1 MLLYQALLLLGW
13 LGITAGGGAALHA
26 QQKVVYDQYFYF
38 NSFETDADLEGWTGQ
53 HNGSFPTDGFWG
65 ISSVEG
71 SLLSPK
77 FDLRGMKQ
85 PVISVDIQRSMPYH
99 FWKIL
104 ISEDG
109 RHFREISYEKK
120 EKVGRDAYRYLIPN
134 PDTVFQIKFLAEERH
149 HMISLDAFCIY
160 DRADDIPL
168 SEKAFFCDFDRES
181 DMQGWQHDGERR
193 EYKSGS
199 GDFQIENFSYLITP
213 ELDLS
218 VMHDPVLDLS
228 VAVNYKDTLGI
239 FVSPDGIKYDTLILQ
254 GGNSRYTL
262 SYYRLPRN
270 TKRVKFVT
278 ISGNKIGSASYIC
291 IREADFIPYL
301 DEPQPVSL
309 SWLIPEDNGGLKWE
323 KKDNSFVLKGTAQA
337 GTMARLILPVAN
349 MDQPSFGLSPNYIF
363 SLENVDPAK
372 VKVEFNNTDISD
384 LTGEIIQKAST
395 SKISYLKVTSIDG
408 SPIDIVVSDLR
419 LLYDGERDFIYPFQ
433 PQYWYDDLLDNEMM
447 EFENG
452 YIDVYNRVKNGG
464 NLYEI
469 KGNESYAYK
478 KVENFMSFQNLSNDS
493 LIDFHKGTHGLN
505 NSILVRRA
513 DGTVY
518 EKNALGWDVLVA
530 DINSD
535 GRPDLV
541 PNDEHG
547 RTFIQLPD
555 GTFKEHLMKIQSYEA
570 YKNGGRNEEWNS
582 GTGGFIVSDG
592 IPGIRDDMFVRDGG
606 GAPAFGKLGTML
618 TDIDFNHDGRVDLLN
633 ENTGQLLI
641 NLGDDNYVAMQLNGR
656 IFFRDLNGDGKL
668 DYVMY
673 NETTK
678 TVVAVVDDNGT
689 IREQTLMSNLS
700 MDTKIWCYDF
710 DKDGDVDIL
719 LPFSYEKSIA
729 ASYLVMMENDGK
741 GHFTQHESYLE
752 EQLLFVDCADIDHDG
767 YMDVV
772 AQSGC
777 RIYYSYDKSWSIEY
791 TNPTNV
797 YLMKNNGDL
806 TFTKQNDVL
815 TTFPVATPIMVADVN
830 FDGVYEIVS
839 QSEGIN
845 YLSDISANQPPVRPA
860 APAFVYEAA
869 TDYLKV
875 SWSLGEDAESSPVDL
890 TYALRIGTAPGCGD
904 MLYAHAYAD
913 GRRRNLLDGNMG
925 YNLDKVLDVSSW
937 PEGKYYIAVQAI
949 DPMHSGSAW
958 SEEAV
963 FEKAGLSAKFLIST
977 PKSTVD
983 TMTVAYGGTINK
995 AYTYRWDFDG
1005 AEVCRVSADSSMYTL
1020 RWAVPG
1026 EKTVSLQV
1034 SDGKGN
1040 SSPLESKTFDIF
1052 ANQFVNE
1059 GITFDP
1065 SDPTIYTWIDLNG
1078 NGALDALTDNGVYE
1092 NDGEAW
1098 FTKVKKIYNTNLKFD
1113 YNVRLID
1120 MTCDGMAEV
1129 VSFTQNKTADIYK
1142 NTGSMNLNKTASEAE
1157 INIPEY
1163 PYDNYYPGGR
1173 QLIDIDNDGKTDF
1186 FTTGGN
1192 YSSGYYVY
1200 KNTGFLSWE
1209 RVNSP
1214 YSTPWFPLT
1223 VKPFFVDLNND
1234 GLIDVMGNDRIDV
1247 STPGTTAYDYFF
1259 VQYINQGNF
1268 NFKRVEIPIPF
1279 GKDYIEISAI
1289 TDINSDGFPDLVVVK
1304 NGSTIVVCLNNRNQ
1318 DFNQTIEINLP
1329 IEGLGQLGAVKDYD
1343 NNGYPDLMI
1352 TTCGIVYFYPDGQW
1366 KYWYYGLYSSGFAS
1380 SFDDELVSD
1389 LNGDGAPD
1397 FFRDS
1402 YKDISF
1408 RGFLNQTQVTNTPP
1422 EAPANI
1428 RATQTDTTV
1437 LIEWEAAQDKESLPA
1452 QMRYN
1457 VSVKKKGATGDG
1469 AFIISPLNGLNDQ
1482 AAIIPSH
1489 YYRTATRMEIP
1500 LSAMPVGDYEIQIQA
1515 FDGWDAHSPF
1525 SPVYDF
1531 SVQKAVNIKLPAVA
1545 CLNTAVAVRYL
1556 GTEDPASLEW
1566 DWDGGTLERQAD
1578 GVWMVAWDTEGNK
1591 KITVRT
1597 GDVTSSASILVKTA
1611 PDLNFDINAYALE
1624 NSITPLTLPALA
1636 LDPAYTL
1643 NWKISKDGSED
1654 LTPAEWKDTLTIARR
1669 GVTREVQVRFM
1680 KRGEYVLR
1688 LQTTAEGC
1696 GVVEASRRVE
1706 VKGSLPVP
1714 QIGLVTVDAATSKNK
1729 LRWSVPGNLPEY
1741 AESVNIYKEGSKYND
1756 FRLLANVPL
1765 TQTEYTDL
1773 TSSPEVT
1780 SSRYRMTLVTDW
1792 GAEGEPG
1799 TAHRSV
1805 HMMINKGMG
1814 NSWNLIWTPYEGA
1827 IVESFRVLRGTSPDA
1842 LEVLGE
1848 VAGSAMS
1855 WSDMTAPEGTL
1866 YYALEFDSEYDDT
1879 WTPMLRMARAATR
1892 ASVRSNVV
1900 GVVDAAD
1907 AVLAESLKIRCLE
1920 EKTVLNPEQK
1930 SLHLYADVLPLSA
1943 TYRRVNWQIIEGA
1956 ELATVDAQGVLTVKG
1971 NVGGQVKVCALAV
1984 DGSGASDTLVVTAER
1999 WELQISDIAVTDV
2012 IGCADSDNGELLI
2025 TAKGGD
2031 GDVSY
2036 SINGGRDWY
2045 AKNHFTAIAGGDYDV
2060 IVRDEAGAEA
2070 RWAAG
2075 PVHVGAP
2082 DAIIIDTVKLV
2093 PVDGNTD
2100 GLTRIQVTAQGGSGY
2115 QKYYNFDSYDN
2126 WGQSA
2131 STSLYPGTY
2140 NVRVKD
2146 ENGCIAEYRH
2156 NPVVILAPG
2165 QLGITGVVSRNVSVT
2180 GGSDGEI
2187 YITSQGGVG
2196 ELSYTVDGG
2205 VNYST
2210 SPDFTDLPA
2219 GYYYVWVRDEAGV
2232 MAEYGSNPVV
2242 ITEPEAAGTVI
2253 TEVMAGDIFG
2263 CYGDRTGEVW
2273 VTATTANNPLEYAVN
2288 GTWQDSS
2295 HFTGLAAGSYQVA
2308 VRDGLGNVVL
2318 YSGNPVIIRQ
2328 PEELTVT
2335 VDTLFIS
2342 DSRGQD
2348 LTISVSGSQGEN
2360 KYSINNGQTW
2370 QNVSLFEGLFAGD
2383 YIVRVQDSKG
2393 CEAFTN
2399 VTIHTPVAKG
2409 LEIVKIDVVDV
2420 SVYGGS
2426 DGVITVHAVG
2436 GIAPLQ
2442 YSMDDGTTWTDSPVF
2457 SGLMAGTYNV
2467 IVRDAVGNLSY
2478 TGVILTQPDEKV
2490 YAMEITDFRLQAGA
2504 ATTASR
2510 MVTLEQHVV
2519 GGVPLYYQACE
2530 DTLTAGAN
2538 WEPYRLLPVY
2548 ELSAGAGMKTVYMRV
2563 MNTYGESHWAA
2574 TSIRYEEAAGL
2585 RIEQLLVNDGT
2596 EYVSEPQI
2604 RLTLIVAGQA
2614 QEMKVELNGWESGW
2628 TTWQQLSAY
2637 ELTEGEGDYVCRVKV
2652 RNAQGESEEATVSFV
2667 YKQAPRKL
2675 SVEDFALQ
2683 GGSSFTLSRT
2693 ITLDH
2698 WVDGGIPV
2706 VYAASE
2712 YPDLRDARWLRYEEQ
2727 PEYTLRGKT
2736 GMKTVYFAVAS
2747 GKDTSEIVSA
2757 RILLDED
2764 SASGLNVRVWPNP
2777 VNDMLHIMLTDEAAA
2792 DETRVIVR
2800 TAMGQLVEQRTC
2812 HGREISLEV
2821 SRYPFGILFVELTN
2835 NGRKTVKQILKK

>member
-1 MLLYQALLLLGW
+1 MFLYQALLLLGW
-13 LGITAGGGAALHA
+13 LGITAGGGAELQA

-38 NSFETDADLEGWTGQ
+38 NSFETDADLEGWTCQ
-53 HNGSFPTDGFWG
+53 RPYGSFNTDGKYG
-65 ISSVEG
+65 ISRTYSE
-71 SLLSPK
+71 SCILSPK
-77 FDLRGMKQ
+77 FDLRALTQ
-85 PVISVDIQRSMPYH
+85 PMISIDVSGSITP
-99 FWKIL
+99 IL
-104 ISEDG
+104 ISNDG
-109 RHFREISYEKK
+109 KYRSIPYERK
-120 EKVGRDAYRYLIPN
+120 EKLGRGVYRYLIPVPN
-134 PDTVFQIKFLAEERH
+134 DEFQLKLA
-149 HMISLDAFCIY
+149 SSDLDLDAFCIY
-160 DRADDIPL
+160 DRADDMPL
-168 SEKAFFCDFDRES
+168 SEKVFYCDFVRES
-181 DMQGWQHDGERR
+181 DMQGWQHDGKWDDVSHNDPYVPCVR
-193 EYKSGS
+193 Y
-199 GDFQIENFSYLITP
+199 FSYLITP

-218 VMHDPVLDLS
+218 EMHDPVLTCS
-228 VAVNYKDTLGI
+228 VSASDALGVFI
-239 FVSPDGIKYDTLILQ
+239 STDGAKYDTLVL
-254 GGNSRYTL
+254 NPNDYN
-262 SYYRLPRN
+262 YRLPRN
-270 TKRVKFVT
+270 TKRVKFQV
-278 ISGNKIGSASYIC
+278 IKEKDSYNSWASQIC
-291 IREADFIPYL
+291 IREAYLVPYL
-301 DEPQPVSL
+301 DEPQPVAL

-323 KKDNSFVLKGTAQA
+323 KKDNSFVLKGTAPA
-337 GTMARLILPVAN
+337 GTMARLILPEA
-349 MDQPSFGLSPNYIF
+349 SSSYAF
-363 SLENVDPAK
+363 SLKNVDPTK
-372 VKVEFNNTDISD
+372 VKVEFNNTDISA
-384 LTGEIIQKAST
+384 LTGEIVQKGS
-395 SKISYLKVTSIDG
+395 SYGFSYLKITSIDG
-408 SPIDIVVSDLR
+408 SPVEVTISDFR
-419 LLYDGERDFIYPFQ
+419 LLSEISISGQVSYIIQ
-433 PQYWYDDLLDNEMM
+433 PEYWYDDIPNNDKI
-447 EFENG
+447 EFANIG
-452 YIDVYNRVKNGG
+452 Y
-464 NLYEI
+464 LYDI
-469 KGNESYAYK
+469 KGDVPYAYMR
-478 KVENFMSFQNLSNDS
+478 VENFMSFHNFNNDS
-493 LIDFHKGTHGLN
+493 IIDFQKGTFNLY
-505 NSILVRRA
+505 NSVWVRKT

-518 EKNALGWDVLVA
+518 EQDNLGWDVLVA
-530 DINSD
+530 DLNSD

-606 GAPAFGKLGTML
+606 GGPAFGKLGTML

-641 NLGDDNYVAMQLNGR
+641 NLGDDNYVAIQLNGR
-656 IFFRDLNGDGKL
+656 IYFRDLNGDGKL

-689 IREQTLMSNLS
+689 VREETLMTNLS

-719 LPFSYEKSIA
+719 LPFSYLGDNG
-729 ASYLVMMENDGK
+729 ASFLVLMENDGA
-741 GHFTQHESYLE
+741 GNFTMHENYYTE
-752 EQLLFVDCADIDHDG
+752 KYVFVECTDVDNDG

-772 AQSGC
+772 AQYGDYRYWSGEWYTDVAVPYQAILLKGNGRKFSAQQEPLATFNGENNLDQK
-777 RIYYSYDKSWSIEY
+777 RILVKDIDFDGICEIVHPINGVYKLSYDKSNQRPER
-791 TNPTNV
+791 
-797 YLMKNNGDL
+797 
-806 TFTKQNDVL
+806 
-815 TTFPVATPIMVADVN
+815 PVA
-830 FDGVYEIVS
+830 
-839 QSEGIN
+839 
-845 YLSDISANQPPVRPA
+845 PV
-860 APAFVYEAA
+860 FVYEPSASN
-869 TDYLKV
+869 LKV
-875 SWSLGEDAESSPVDL
+875 SWQLGKDTESSALDL
-890 TYALRIGTAPGCGD
+890 TYALRIGTAPGRGD

-937 PEGKYYIAVQAI
+937 PEGIYYIAVQAI

-1052 ANQFVNE
+1052 ANQFVDE

-1065 SDPTIYTWIDLNG
+1065 SNATVYAWIDLDG
-1078 NGALDALTDNGVYE
+1078 NGAQDALTDKGVYE

-1113 YNVRLID
+1113 DGVRLID
-1120 MTCDGMAEV
+1120 ITGDGMAEV
-1129 VSFTQNKTADIYK
+1129 VSFTRNKTADIYK

-1157 INIPEY
+1157 ITISGNESNYGY
-1163 PYDNYYPGGR
+1163 PSGE
-1173 QLIDIDNDGKTDF
+1173 QLIDINNDGLLDYF
-1186 FTTGGN
+1186 GG
-1192 YSSGYYVY
+1192 SVIY
-1200 KNTGFLSWE
+1200 KNTGFLKWE
-1209 RVNSP
+1209 KIT
-1214 YSTPWFPLT
+1214 YSTSFPG
-1223 VKPFFVDLNND
+1223 FYIDLNND
-1234 GLIDVMGNDRIDV
+1234 GLIDVMGVDRNAT
-1247 STPGTTAYDYFF
+1247 STQGTTVYEYFF
-1259 VQYINQGNF
+1259 EQYINQGNF

-1289 TDINSDGFPDLVVVK
+1289 TDINSDGYPDLVIVK

-1318 DFNQTIEINLP
+1318 DFNQNIEINLP
-1329 IEGLGQLGAVKDYD
+1329 IEGIASIGVIKDFD

-1352 TTCGIVYFYPDGQW
+1352 PNCGIVYFYPDGQW
-1366 KYWYYGLYSSGFAS
+1366 KYWYYGLYSSGSAS

-1408 RGFLNQTQVTNTPP
+1408 RGFLNHTQVTNTPP

-1457 VSVKKKGATGDG
+1457 VSVKKKGASGDG

-1556 GTEDPASLEW
+1556 GTEDASSLEW

-1578 GVWMVAWDTEGNK
+1578 GAWMVAWDTEGNK

-1624 NSITPLTLPALA
+1624 NSITPLTLPALS

-1654 LTPAEWKDTLTIARR
+1654 FTPAEWKDTLTIARR

-1680 KRGEYVLR
+1680 KRGDYVLR

-1696 GVVEASRRVE
+1696 GVVEASHRVQ

-1729 LRWSVPGNLPEY
+1729 LRWSVPGDLPEY

-1765 TQTEYTDL
+1765 TQTEFTDL

-1892 ASVRSNVV
+1892 ARVRSNVV

-1920 EKTVLNPEQK
+1920 EQTVLNPEQK

-1943 TYRRVNWQIIEGA
+1943 TYRRVNWLIIEGA
-1956 ELATVDAQGVLTVKG
+1956 ELASVDAQGVLTVKG

-2031 GDVSY
+2031 GVVSY

-2045 AKNHFTAIAGGDYDV
+2045 AKNHFTALSGGDYDV
-2060 IVRDEAGAEA
+2060 IVRDESGAEA

-2075 PVHVGAP
+2075 PVHIGAP

-2093 PVDGNTD
+2093 PVDGRTD
-2100 GLTRIQVTAQGGSGY
+2100 GFTTIQITAQGGSGY
-2115 QKYYNFDSYDN
+2115 RKYYNYDGSDYWSENSYGN
-2126 WGQSA
+2126 
-2131 STSLYPGTY
+2131 YFPGNY
-2140 NVRVKD
+2140 NIRVKD

-2187 YITSQGGVG
+2187 HITAQGGVG

-2205 VNYST
+2205 VTYST
-2210 SPDFTDLPA
+2210 FPDFTDLPA
-2219 GYYYVWVRDEAGV
+2219 GYYYVWVRDENGT

-2242 ITEPEAAGTVI
+2242 ITEPEAAGTAI

-2263 CYGDRTGEVW
+2263 CYGDRTGEIW

-2288 GTWQDSS
+2288 GNWQDSS

-2308 VRDGLGNVVL
+2308 VRDGLGNEVL

-2328 PEELTVT
+2328 PERLTVT
-2335 VDTLFIS
+2335 LDTLFIS
-2342 DSRGQD
+2342 DAQGQN
-2348 LTISVSGSQGEN
+2348 LTVSVSGGQGGN
-2360 KYSINNGQTW
+2360 RYSINGGQTW
-2370 QNVSLFEGLFAGD
+2370 LDNSLFEGLFAGD
-2383 YIVRVQDSKG
+2383 YFVRVQDANG
-2393 CEAFTN
+2393 CEASAS
-2399 VTIHTPVAKG
+2399 IMIYTPVAKG

-2426 DGVITVHAVG
+2426 DGVITIHADG

-2442 YSMDDGTTWTDSPVF
+2442 YSIDEGTTWTDSPVF
-2457 SGLMAGTYNV
+2457 SGLKAGTYNV
-2467 IVRDAVGNLSY
+2467 RVRDAVGNFSS

-2490 YAMEITDFRLQAGA
+2490 YALEIMDFRLQAGA

-2510 MVTLEQHVV
+2510 VVTLEQHVV

-2530 DTLTAGAN
+2530 DTLTVGAN

-2548 ELSAGAGMKTVYMRV
+2548 DLSAGAGMKTVYMRV

-2574 TSIRYEEAAGL
+2574 ASIRYEDAAGL
-2585 RIEQLLVNDGT
+2585 RIEQLLVNDGA
-2596 EYVSEPQI
+2596 EYVAEPQI

-2628 TTWQQLSAY
+2628 MTWQQLSAY

-2652 RNAQGESEEATVSFV
+2652 RNAQGESEEAAVSFV

-2675 SVEDFALQ
+2675 SVEDFTLQ

-2698 WVDGGIPV
+2698 WVDGGIPL

-2736 GMKTVYFAVAS
+2736 GMKTVYFAVAA

-2757 RILLDED
+2757 RILLDEE

-2777 VNDMLHIMLTDEAAA
+2777 VNDVLHIMLTDGDAE

-2812 HGREISLEV
+2812 HGREISLDV

>member
-1 MLLYQALLLLGW
+1 MFLYQALLLLGW

-38 NSFETDADLEGWTGQ
+38 NSFETEADLEGWTYSDVGWKDCSDGKSKIIAAT
-53 HNGSFPTDGFWG
+53 NGY
-65 ISSVEG
+65 IS
-71 SLLSPK
+71 SPK
-77 FDLRGMKQ
+77 FDLRSLKK
-85 PVISVDIQRSMPYH
+85 PVISVDVDAAIRDLLL
-99 FWKIL
+99 F
-104 ISEDG
+104 
-109 RHFREISYEKK
+109 ISYDGKKYRQIAYEIK
-120 EKVGRDAYRYLIPN
+120 EKAQSYTYNCLIPV
-134 PDTVFQIKFLAEERH
+134 PDTIIWVKIGGG
-149 HMISLDAFCIY
+149 IDAFTIY
-160 DRADDIPL
+160 DQAEDIPL
-168 SEKAFFCDFDRES
+168 SEKAFFCDFDREI
-181 DMQGWQHDGERR
+181 DIQGWQHDGQRQE
-193 EYKSGS
+193 EKG
-199 GDFQIENFSYLITP
+199 GDCIIENFTHLITP

-218 VMHDPVLDLS
+218 NFHDPALS
-228 VAVNYKDTLGI
+228 FKAYAGEDTLVAL
-239 FVSPDGIKYDTLILQ
+239 VSVDGVRYDTLAREK
-254 GGNSRYTL
+254 SFDESVR
-262 SYYRLPRN
+262 YRLPRN
-270 TKRVKFVT
+270 IKRIKFGMAN
-278 ISGNKIGSASYIC
+278 SKDNYRNSFSRIC
-291 IREADFIPYL
+291 IREAYGVPYL
-301 DEPQPVSL
+301 DYAQPASL
-309 SWLIPEDNGGLKWE
+309 SWLIPEDNGGLQWE
-323 KKDNSFVLKGTAQA
+323 KNEEAIVLKGTVAA
-337 GTMARLILPVAN
+337 GGYARLILPAVN
-349 MDQPSFGLSPNYIF
+349 KNYLKYNF
-363 SLENVDPAK
+363 YLKNVDPAK
-372 VKVEFNNTDISD
+372 VRVEFNQTDISAFGNEVT
-384 LTGEIIQKAST
+384 LEALQSIFT
-395 SKISYLKVTSIDG
+395 YLKVSSIDG
-408 SPIDIVVSDLR
+408 SPIDIAFSNFQ
-419 LLYDGERDFIYPFQ
+419 LLEYNDNEVKRFPNQ
-433 PQYWYDDLLDNEMM
+433 AEYWYDDIPGNGMM
-447 EFENG
+447 EFGENFT
-452 YIDVYNRVKNGG
+452 G
-464 NLYEI
+464 NIREI
-469 KGNESYAYK
+469 KADKDYAYK
-478 KVENFMSFQNLSNDS
+478 YIENFLSFQNLNNDS
-493 LIDFHKGTHGLN
+493 IVDFLKGDYN
-505 NSILVRRA
+505 VSYSILVRRE
-513 DGTVY
+513 DGTIY
-518 EKNALGWDVLVA
+518 EKKNLGMNVLVA
-530 DINSD
+530 DLNSD

-541 PNDEHG
+541 PSSNSG
-547 RTFIQLPD
+547 MTFIQLPD
-555 GTFKEHLMKIQSYEA
+555 GTFEEHLMKIQSYEA

-592 IPGIRDDMFVRDGG
+592 IPGIRDDMIVRSGSG
-606 GAPAFGKLGTML
+606 SPAFGKLGTML

-656 IFFRDLNGDGKL
+656 IYFRDLNGDGKL

-673 NETTK
+673 NESTK
-678 TVVAVVDDNGT
+678 TVIAVVDDNGT
-689 IREQTLMSNLS
+689 VREQTLMTNLT

-710 DKDGDVDIL
+710 DKDGDVDVL

-752 EQLLFVDCADIDHDG
+752 DQLLFVDCADIDHDG
-767 YMDVV
+767 FMDVV
-772 AQSGC
+772 AESGY
-777 RIYYSYDKSWSIEY
+777 RYYDDFNKMYREQY
-791 TNPTNV
+791 ANPTNV

-806 TFTKQNDVL
+806 TFTKQSALL
-815 TTFPVATPIMVADVN
+815 TSFPAETAIMVADVN
-830 FDGVYEIVS
+830 FDGVYEIIS
-839 QSEGIN
+839 TEKGIN
-845 YLSDISANQPPVRPA
+845 YLSGISANTPPSRPA
-860 APAFVYEAA
+860 VPAFVYEPS
-869 TDYLKV
+869 TEYLKV

-890 TYALRIGTAPGCGD
+890 TYALRIGTAPGRGD

-937 PEGKYYIAVQAI
+937 PEGKYYVALQAI

-963 FEKAGLSAKFLIST
+963 FEKAGLSAKFLISI

-983 TMTVAYGGTINK
+983 TMTVTYGGRMNK
-995 AYTYRWDFDG
+995 AFTYQWDFDG
-1005 AEVCRVSADSSMYTL
+1005 AEIRSVSADSSMYTL
-1020 RWAVPG
+1020 CWAEPG
-1026 EKTVSLQV
+1026 EKTISLQV
-1034 SDGKGN
+1034 SNGKGN

-1052 ANQFVNE
+1052 ANQFKNGGMV
-1059 GITFDP
+1059 FDP
-1065 SDPTIYTWIDLNG
+1065 SGTTVYAWVDLDG

-1098 FTKVKKIYNTNLKFD
+1098 FSKVKKIYNTNLKFD
-1113 YNVRLID
+1113 SGVKLVDI
-1120 MTCDGMAEV
+1120 TGDGTAEV
-1129 VSFTQNKTADIYK
+1129 AAYDNKGSAKVYKNAGNMNLSNPTSIESTGLLIGGGSYVDLDNDGKEDLYDRQSIYK
-1142 NTGSMNLNKTASEAE
+1142 NTGDYAHWEKVMDFSVIYSSQ
-1157 INIPEY
+1157 IFI
-1163 PYDNYYPGGR
+1163 
-1173 QLIDIDNDGKTDF
+1173 TDF
-1186 FTTGGN
+1186 
-1192 YSSGYYVY
+1192 
-1200 KNTGFLSWE
+1200 
-1209 RVNSP
+1209 
-1214 YSTPWFPLT
+1214 
-1223 VKPFFVDLNND
+1223 NND
-1234 GLIDVMGNDRIDV
+1234 GLADFSIDGLRISGYWKSAPV
-1247 STPGTTAYDYFF
+1247 IFE
-1259 VQYINQGNF
+1259 NQGN
-1268 NFKRVEIPIPF
+1268 NQFKQIILDNPF
-1279 GKDYIEISAI
+1279 GRNEFTIAGVADV
-1289 TDINSDGFPDLVVVK
+1289 NSDGYPDLIVVK
-1304 NGSTIVVCLNNRNQ
+1304 NVSTIVVCLNNQNQ

-1329 IEGLGQLGAVKDYD
+1329 IEGMSDLKIGVIKDYD
-1343 NNGYPDLMI
+1343 NNGYPDLMVQ
-1352 TTCGIVYFYPDGQW
+1352 THVHKDMANYFDYGVVYFYPDGQW
-1366 KYWYYGLYSSGFAS
+1366 KYWHYGLYSSGYAS
-1380 SFDDELVSD
+1380 NSDLIAD
-1389 LNGDGAPD
+1389 LNGDGVLD
-1397 FFRDS
+1397 YYNNIS
-1402 YKDISF
+1402 Y
-1408 RGFLNQTQVTNTPP
+1408 GFLNHTQVTNTPP

-1437 LIEWEAAQDKESLPA
+1437 LIEWDIAQDKESLPA

-1556 GTEDPASLEW
+1556 GTESPASLEW
-1566 DWDGGTLERQAD
+1566 DWDGGTLERQVD
-1578 GVWMVAWDTEGNK
+1578 GAWMVAWDTEGNK

-1597 GDVTSSASILVKTA
+1597 GDVTSSATILVKTA

-1654 LTPAEWKDTLTIARR
+1654 FTPAEWKDTLTIARR

-1680 KRGEYVLR
+1680 KRGDYVLR

-1729 LRWSVPGNLPEY
+1729 LRWSVPGDLPEY

-1765 TQTEYTDL
+1765 TQTEFTDL

-2082 DAIIIDTVKLV
+2082 DAIIIDTVQLF
-2093 PVDGNTD
+2093 PVDGHTD
-2100 GLTRIQVTAQGGSGY
+2100 GFTKIQVTAQGGSGY
-2115 QKYYNFDSYDN
+2115 RKYYNYDGSDYWSENSYGN
-2126 WGQSA
+2126 
-2131 STSLYPGTY
+2131 YFPGNY
-2140 NVRVKD
+2140 NIRVKD

-2187 YITSQGGVG
+2187 HITSQGGVG

-2219 GYYYVWVRDEAGV
+2219 GYYYVWVRDEAGT

-2263 CYGDRTGEVW
+2263 CYGDRTGEIW

-2308 VRDGLGNVVL
+2308 VRDGQGNVVL

-2393 CEAFTN
+2393 CEAFAN

-2467 IVRDAVGNLSY
+2467 MVRDAVGNFSS

-2490 YAMEITDFRLQAGA
+2490 YALEITDFRLQAGA

-2510 MVTLEQHVV
+2510 MVTLEQHVT

-2538 WEPYRLLPVY
+2538 WESYRLLPVY

-2574 TSIRYEEAAGL
+2574 ASIRYEEAAGL
-2585 RIEQLLVNDGT
+2585 RIEQLLVNDGA

-2628 TTWQQLSAY
+2628 MTWQQLSAY

-2727 PEYTLRGKT
+2727 PEYILRGKT

-2757 RILLDED
+2757 RILLDEE

-2777 VNDMLHIMLTDEAAA
+2777 VNDVLHIMLTDEDAA

>member
-1 MLLYQALLLLGW
+1 MFLYQALLLLGW
-13 LGITAGGGAALHA
+13 LGITGAGGASLFA

-38 NSFETDADLEGWTGQ
+38 NSFETDADLEGWTCKRPY
-53 HNGSFPTDGFWG
+53 GSFNTDGKYG
-65 ISSVEG
+65 ISRTYSE
-71 SLLSPK
+71 SCILSPK
-77 FDLRGMKQ
+77 FDLLALTQ
-85 PVISVDIQRSMPYH
+85 PVISIDVSGSITP
-99 FWKIL
+99 IL
-104 ISEDG
+104 ISNDG
-109 RHFREISYEKK
+109 KYRSIPYERK
-120 EKVGRDAYRYLIPN
+120 EKLGRGVYRYLIPVPN
-134 PDTVFQIKFLAEERH
+134 DEFQLKLA
-149 HMISLDAFCIY
+149 SSDLDLDAFCIY
-160 DRADDIPL
+160 DRADDMPL
-168 SEKAFFCDFDRES
+168 SEKVFYCDFDRES
-181 DMQGWQHDGERR
+181 DMQGWQHDGKWDDVSYNTPKVPCVR
-193 EYKSGS
+193 
-199 GDFQIENFSYLITP
+199 NFSYLITP

-218 VMHDPVLDLS
+218 EMHDPVLTCSASASD
-228 VAVNYKDTLGI
+228 ALGV
-239 FVSPDGIKYDTLILQ
+239 FVSTDGAKYDTLVL
-254 GGNSRYTL
+254 NPDDYN
-262 SYYRLPRN
+262 YRLPRN
-270 TKRVKFVT
+270 TKRVKFQV
-278 ISGNKIGSASYIC
+278 IKEKDSYNSWASQIC
-291 IREADFIPYL
+291 IREAYLVPYL

-323 KKDNSFVLKGTAQA
+323 KKDNSFVLKGTAPA
-337 GTMARLILPVAN
+337 GTMARIILPRTYR
-349 MDQPSFGLSPNYIF
+349 DPSNNFGPSYAF
-363 SLENVDPAK
+363 SLKNVDPTK
-372 VKVEFNNTDISD
+372 VKVEFNNTDISA
-384 LTGEIIQKAST
+384 LTGEIIQEVNT
-395 SKISYLKVTSIDG
+395 NRFSYLKITSIDG
-408 SPIDIVVSDLR
+408 SPVEVIVSDFR
-419 LLYDGERDFIYPFQ
+419 LLMTSSSSGRGNYAYQ
-433 PQYWYDDLLDNEMM
+433 PEYWYDDIPGNGLM
-447 EFENG
+447 EFAGAYRDNMG
-452 YIDVYNRVKNGG
+452 YIYTDGF
-464 NLYEI
+464 LYDLKES
-469 KGNESYAYK
+469 ESYAYK
-478 KVENFMSFQNLSNDS
+478 QVENFMSFQNLSNDS
-493 LIDFHKGTHGLN
+493 LIDFHKGTHDLN

-656 IFFRDLNGDGKL
+656 IYFRDLNGDGKL

-719 LPFSYEKSIA
+719 LPFSYEESIA

-752 EQLLFVDCADIDHDG
+752 EKLLFVDCADIDHDG

-777 RIYYSYDKSWSIEY
+777 RIYTAYYNTWNIEY

-806 TFTKQNDVL
+806 TFTKQSALLAV
-815 TTFPVATPIMVADVN
+815 FPEQIQTMAADVN
-830 FDGVYEIVS
+830 FDGIYEIVGGYAGRS
-839 QSEGIN
+839 STSYKGGIN

-890 TYALRIGTAPGCGD
+890 TYALRIGTAPGRGD

-1005 AEVCRVSADSSMYTL
+1005 AEVCRVSADSTMYTL

-1059 GITFDP
+1059 GVMFDP
-1065 SDPTIYTWIDLNG
+1065 LYPTLCAWIDLDG
-1078 NGALDALTDNGVYE
+1078 NGALDALTENGVYE

-1113 YNVRLID
+1113 NNVRLID
-1120 MTCDGMAEV
+1120 MTGDGMAEV
-1129 VSFTQNKTADIYK
+1129 VTYSSIYEGGEYHGKANIYK
-1142 NTGSMNLNKTASEAE
+1142 NAGNMNLST
-1157 INIPEY
+1157 
-1163 PYDNYYPGGR
+1163 PYELEGAVSGSFTDF
-1173 QLIDIDNDGKTDF
+1173 DNDGKEDLYTL
-1186 FTTGGN
+1186 
-1192 YSSGYYVY
+1192 SSVY
-1200 KNTGFLSWE
+1200 RNTGDYVNWE
-1209 RVNSP
+1209 NVIGFSLGYGDSQVYSVDFNSDG
-1214 YSTPWFPLT
+1214 Y
-1223 VKPFFVDLNND
+1223 VDFVVDRTSSSE
-1234 GLIDVMGNDRIDV
+1234 GWIDAPII
-1247 STPGTTAYDYFF
+1247 YE
-1259 VQYINQGNF
+1259 NQGNGH
-1268 NFKRVEIPIPF
+1268 FKEIILENPF
-1279 GKDYIEISAI
+1279 GKNPFTIAGV
-1289 TDINSDGFPDLVVVK
+1289 TDVNSDGYPDLVVVK
-1304 NGSTIVVCLNNRNQ
+1304 NASTIVICLNNRNQ
-1318 DFNQTIEINLP
+1318 DFNQTTEINLP
-1329 IEGLGQLGAVKDYD
+1329 IEGKDEVKLGIIKDYD
-1343 NNGYPDLMI
+1343 NNGYPDLALNFGRDR
-1352 TTCGIVYFYPDGQW
+1352 GIIYFYSDGQW
-1366 KYWYYGLYSSGFAS
+1366 KYWHNGLYSYGYEYEAFNSNYM
-1380 SFDDELVSD
+1380 SD
-1389 LNGDGAPD
+1389 LNGDGTPD
-1397 FFRDS
+1397 YYSGSWTDGFH
-1402 YKDISF
+1402 
-1408 RGFLNQTQVTNTPP
+1408 GFLNHTQVTNTPP

-1566 DWDGGTLERQAD
+1566 DWDGGTLERQVD
-1578 GVWMVAWDTEGNK
+1578 GAWMVAWDTEGNK

-1597 GDVTSSASILVKTA
+1597 GDVTSSATILVKTA

-1827 IVESFRVLRGTSPDA
+1827 IVESFRVLRGTSSDA

-1956 ELATVDAQGVLTVKG
+1956 ELATVDAQGVLMVKG

-2060 IVRDEAGAEA
+2060 VVRDEAGAEA

-2075 PVHVGAP
+2075 PAHVGAP

-2165 QLGITGVVSRNVSVT
+2165 QLGITGVVSRNVSVA

-2187 YITSQGGVG
+2187 HITSQGGVG

-2393 CEAFTN
+2393 CEAFAN

-2457 SGLMAGTYNV
+2457 SGLKAGTYNV
-2467 IVRDAVGNLSY
+2467 RVRDAIGNFSY
-2478 TGVILTQPDEKV
+2478 TAVILTQLDEKV
-2490 YAMEITDFRLQAGA
+2490 YALEITDFRLQAGA

-2563 MNTYGESHWAA
+2563 KGESGESHWAA
-2574 TSIRYEEAAGL
+2574 ASIRYEEAAGL

-2628 TTWQQLSAY
+2628 MTWQQLSAY

-2698 WVDGGIPV
+2698 WVDGSIPV

-2777 VNDMLHIMLTDEAAA
+2777 VNDMLHIMLTDEEAA

>member
-1 MLLYQALLLLGW
+1 MFLYQALLLLGW
-13 LGITAGGGAALHA
+13 LGITGAGGAALHA

-38 NSFETDADLEGWTGQ
+38 NSFETDADLEGWTCTGRSD
-53 HNGSFPTDGFWG
+53 NYSYSTDRKCKIYSGNDKY
-65 ISSVEG
+65 I
-71 SLLSPK
+71 LSPE
-77 FDLRGMKQ
+77 FDLRTLRQ
-85 PVISVDIQRSMPYH
+85 PMIAVDVEDENLQVFISVDGKKFNQQIICERKIKSQQRTYH
-99 FWKIL
+99 
-104 ISEDG
+104 
-109 RHFREISYEKK
+109 
-120 EKVGRDAYRYLIPN
+120 YLIPV
-134 PDTVFQIKFLAEERH
+134 PDTVFRIKLVGSGF
-149 HMISLDAFCIY
+149 DAFSIY
-160 DRADDIPL
+160 DRADDMPL
-168 SEKAFFCDFDRES
+168 SEKVFYCDFDRES
-181 DMQGWQHDGERR
+181 DMQGWQHDGKWDDVSYNTPKVPCVR
-193 EYKSGS
+193 
-199 GDFQIENFSYLITP
+199 NFSYLITP

-218 VMHDPVLDLS
+218 EMHDPVLTCSASASD
-228 VAVNYKDTLGI
+228 ALGV
-239 FVSPDGIKYDTLILQ
+239 FVSTDGAKYDTLVL
-254 GGNSRYTL
+254 NPDDYN
-262 SYYRLPRN
+262 YRLPRN
-270 TKRVKFVT
+270 TKRVKFQVMKEKD
-278 ISGNKIGSASYIC
+278 SYNSWASQIC
-291 IREADFIPYL
+291 IREAYLVPYL
-301 DEPQPVSL
+301 DEPQPVEL
-309 SWLIPEDNGGLKWE
+309 SWLMPEDNGGLKWE
-323 KKDNSFVLKGTAQA
+323 KKDNSFVLKGTALA
-337 GTMARLILPVAN
+337 GTRARLILPKTN
-349 MDQPSFGLSPNYIF
+349 QYYLNYAF
-363 SLENVDPAK
+363 SLKNVDPSK
-372 VKVEFNNTDISD
+372 VKIEFNNTDISA
-384 LTGEIIQKAST
+384 LTGEIVQKGS
-395 SKISYLKVTSIDG
+395 SYGFSYLKITSIDG
-408 SPIDIVVSDLR
+408 SPVDVAVSDFR
-419 LLYDGERDFIYPFQ
+419 LLMTSSSSEQVGYIIQ
-433 PQYWYDDLLDNEMM
+433 PEYWYDDIPNNDKI
-447 EFENG
+447 EFANIR
-452 YIDVYNRVKNGG
+452 Y
-464 NLYEI
+464 LYDI
-469 KGNESYAYK
+469 KGDVPYAYMC
-478 KVENFMSFQNLSNDS
+478 VENFMSFHNFNNDS
-493 LIDFHKGTHGLN
+493 IIDFQKGTFNLY
-505 NSILVRRA
+505 NSVWVRKT

-518 EKNALGWDVLVA
+518 EQDNLGWDVLVA
-530 DINSD
+530 DLNSD

-656 IFFRDLNGDGKL
+656 IYFRDLNGDGKL

-797 YLMKNNGDL
+797 YLMKNNGNL
-806 TFTKQNDVL
+806 TFTKQNAVL

-830 FDGVYEIVS
+830 FDGVYEIVPKNG
-839 QSEGIN
+839 GIN

-890 TYALRIGTAPGCGD
+890 TYALRIGTAPGRGD

-937 PEGKYYIAVQAI
+937 PEGKYYIALQAI

-1005 AEVCRVSADSSMYTL
+1005 AEVCRVSADSTMYTL

-1052 ANQFVNE
+1052 ANQFVDE

-1065 SDPTIYTWIDLNG
+1065 SNATVYAWIDLDG
-1078 NGALDALTDNGVYE
+1078 NGAQDALTDKGVYE

-1113 YNVRLID
+1113 KGVKLVDI
-1120 MTCDGMAEV
+1120 TGDGMAEIAAYSYSYDGEYHGKANV
-1129 VSFTQNKTADIYK
+1129 YK
-1142 NTGSMNLNKTASEAE
+1142 NVGNMSLSTPSTMELEGLFISSNGPFAPRDGSF
-1157 INIPEY
+1157 
-1163 PYDNYYPGGR
+1163 
-1173 QLIDIDNDGKTDF
+1173 IDIDNDGKEDL
-1186 FTTGGN
+1186 
-1192 YSSGYYVY
+1192 YDYWSMY
-1200 KNTGFLSWE
+1200 KNAGDYVNWE
-1209 RVNSP
+1209 N
-1214 YSTPWFPLT
+1214 
-1223 VKPFFVDLNND
+1223 
-1234 GLIDVMGNDRIDV
+1234 VMGFSLGYGNSQVYTVDFNSDGYVDVVVDRTNSSEGWINA
-1247 STPGTTAYDYFF
+1247 PIIYE
-1259 VQYINQGNF
+1259 NQGNGH
-1268 NFKRVEIPIPF
+1268 FKEIILENPF
-1279 GKDYIEISAI
+1279 GKNPLTIAGVADV
-1289 TDINSDGFPDLVVVK
+1289 NSDGYPDLIVVK
-1304 NGSTIVVCLNNRNQ
+1304 NASTIVVCLNNRNQ

-1329 IEGLGQLGAVKDYD
+1329 IEIGSGLKLGVIKDYD
-1343 NNGYPDLMI
+1343 NNGYLDFMI
-1352 TTCGIVYFYPDGQW
+1352 QIENNAHFYNYGVVYFYPDGQW
-1366 KYWYYGLYSSGFAS
+1366 KYWHYGLYSSGYAS
-1380 SFDDELVSD
+1380 NSDLIAD
-1389 LNGDGAPD
+1389 LNGDGVPD
-1397 FFRDS
+1397 FYTHSWNDGI
-1402 YKDISF
+1402 D
-1408 RGFLNQTQVTNTPP
+1408 GFLNHTQVTNTPP

-1428 RATQTDTTV
+1428 RAIQTDTTV
-1437 LIEWEAAQDKESLPA
+1437 LIEWDVAQDKESLPA

-1489 YYRTATRMEIP
+1489 YYRPATRMEIP

-1578 GVWMVAWDTEGNK
+1578 GAWMVAWDTEGNK

-1597 GDVTSSASILVKTA
+1597 GDVTSSATILVKTA

-1643 NWKISKDGSED
+1643 NWKIAKDGSED

-1680 KRGEYVLR
+1680 KRGDYVLR

-2060 IVRDEAGAEA
+2060 MVRDEAGAEA

-2146 ENGCIAEYRH
+2146 ENGCIAAYRH

-2187 YITSQGGVG
+2187 HITSQGGVG

-2219 GYYYVWVRDEAGV
+2219 GYYYVWVRDENGT

-2263 CYGDRTGEVW
+2263 CYGDRTGEIW

-2393 CEAFTN
+2393 CEAFAN

-2442 YSMDDGTTWTDSPVF
+2442 YSIDDRTTWTDSPVF

-2490 YAMEITDFRLQAGA
+2490 YALEITDFRLQAGA

-2530 DTLTAGAN
+2530 DTLMAGAN

-2574 TSIRYEEAAGL
+2574 ASIRYEEAAGL
-2585 RIEQLLVNDGT
+2585 RIEQLLVNDGA

-2628 TTWQQLSAY
+2628 MTWQQLSAY
-2637 ELTEGEGDYVCRVKV
+2637 DLTEGEGDYVCRVKV

-2683 GGSSFTLSRT
+2683 GGSSFTLSRI

-2712 YPDLRDARWLRYEEQ
+2712 YPDLRDARWLHYEEQ

-2757 RILLDED
+2757 RILLDEE

-2777 VNDMLHIMLTDEAAA
+2777 VNDVLHIMLTDEAAA

>member
-1 MLLYQALLLLGW
+1 MFLYQALLLLGW
-13 LGITAGGGAALHA
+13 LGITDAGGGTLHA

-38 NSFETDADLEGWTGQ
+38 NSFETDADLEGWTYSDVGWRDCSDGKSKINAGN
-53 HNGSFPTDGFWG
+53 NGY
-65 ISSVEG
+65 IS
-71 SLLSPK
+71 SPK
-77 FDLRGMKQ
+77 FDLRSLKK
-85 PVISVDIQRSMPYH
+85 PVISVDVDAANRDLLFY
-99 FWKIL
+99 
-104 ISEDG
+104 
-109 RHFREISYEKK
+109 ISYDGKKYRQIAYEIK
-120 EKVGRDAYRYLIPN
+120 EKAQSYTYNCLIHV
-134 PDTVFQIKFLAEERH
+134 PDTIIWVKIGGG
-149 HMISLDAFCIY
+149 IDAFTIY
-160 DRADDIPL
+160 DQVEDIPL
-168 SEKAFFCDFDRES
+168 SEKAFFCDFDREI
-181 DMQGWQHDGERR
+181 DIQGWQHDGQRQE
-193 EYKSGS
+193 EKG
-199 GDFQIENFSYLITP
+199 GDYIISNFTHLITP

-218 VMHDPVLDLS
+218 NFHDPALS
-228 VAVNYKDTLGI
+228 FKAYAGEDTLVAL
-239 FVSPDGIKYDTLILQ
+239 VSVDGVRYDTLAREK
-254 GGNSRYTL
+254 SFDESVR
-262 SYYRLPRN
+262 YRLPRN
-270 TKRVKFVT
+270 IKRIKFGMVN
-278 ISGNKIGSASYIC
+278 SKDNYWNSFSRIC
-291 IREADFIPYL
+291 IREAYGVPYL
-301 DEPQPVSL
+301 DLAQPVSL
-309 SWLIPEDNGGLKWE
+309 SWLILEDNGGLRWE
-323 KKDNSFVLKGTAQA
+323 KSEESIVLKGTVAA
-337 GTMARLILPVAN
+337 GGYARLILPAVN
-349 MDQPSFGLSPNYIF
+349 KSYLKYNFYLK
-363 SLENVDPAK
+363 NVDPAK
-372 VKVEFNNTDISD
+372 VKVEFNQTDISALGNEVTLD
-384 LTGEIIQKAST
+384 ALQSNFT
-395 SKISYLKVTSIDG
+395 YLKVSSIDG
-408 SPIDIVVSDLR
+408 SPIDIAFSDFR
-419 LLYDGERDFIYPFQ
+419 LLEYKSDFKYFPNQ
-433 PQYWYDDLLDNEMM
+433 AGYWYDDIADNGVM
-447 EFENG
+447 EFAS
-452 YIDVYNRVKNGG
+452 G
-464 NLYEI
+464 NVWEF
-469 KGNESYAYK
+469 KDDKVYAYK
-478 KVENFMSFQNLSNDS
+478 DIENFISFQNLNNDS
-493 LIDFHKGTHGLN
+493 IIDFLKGN
-505 NSILVRRA
+505 YNVSYSILVRRE
-513 DGTVY
+513 DGTIY
-518 EKNALGWDVLVA
+518 EKKNLGMNVLVA
-530 DINSD
+530 DLNSD

-541 PNDEHG
+541 PSSNSG
-547 RTFIQLPD
+547 MTFIQLPD
-555 GTFKEHLMKIQSYEA
+555 GTFEEHLMKIQSYEA

-592 IPGIRDDMFVRDGG
+592 IPGIRDDMIVRSGSG
-606 GAPAFGKLGTML
+606 SPAFGKLGTML

-656 IFFRDLNGDGKL
+656 IYFRDLNGDGKL

-673 NETTK
+673 NENTK
-678 TVVAVVDDNGT
+678 TVIAVVDDNG
-689 IREQTLMSNLS
+689 IVREQTLMTNLT

-710 DKDGDVDIL
+710 DKDGDVDVL

-752 EQLLFVDCADIDHDG
+752 DQLLFVDCADIDHDG
-767 YMDVV
+767 FMDVV
-772 AQSGC
+772 AESGY
-777 RIYYSYDKSWSIEY
+777 RYYDDFNKMYREQY
-791 TNPTNV
+791 ANPTNV

-806 TFTKQNDVL
+806 TFTKQSALL
-815 TTFPVATPIMVADVN
+815 TSFPAETAIMVADVN
-830 FDGVYEIVS
+830 FDGVYEIISTEKGV
-839 QSEGIN
+839 N
-845 YLSDISANQPPVRPA
+845 YLSGISANTPPSRPA
-860 APAFVYEAA
+860 VPAFVYEPS
-869 TDYLKV
+869 TEYLKV

-890 TYALRIGTAPGCGD
+890 TYALRIGTAPGRGD

-1040 SSPLESKTFDIF
+1040 SSPLESMTFDIF
-1052 ANQFVNE
+1052 ANQFVSE

-1065 SDPTIYTWIDLNG
+1065 SGVHVYAWADLDG
-1078 NGALDALTDNGVYE
+1078 NGAQDVLTDKGVYE
-1092 NDGEAW
+1092 NDGEAG
-1098 FTKVKKIYNTNLKFD
+1098 FTKVKKIYNTNLNFD
-1113 YNVRLID
+1113 KGAKLVDI
-1120 MTCDGMAEV
+1120 TGDGTAEV
-1129 VSFTQNKTADIYK
+1129 VAYSSIYEGGEYHGKANIYK
-1142 NTGSMNLNKTASEAE
+1142 NAGNMSLSTPSTMELEGLRMGSNGPFAPCDGSF
-1157 INIPEY
+1157 
-1163 PYDNYYPGGR
+1163 
-1173 QLIDIDNDGKTDF
+1173 IDIDNDGKEDLYDYWSVYRNIGDYARWENVMGF
-1186 FTTGGN
+1186 
-1192 YSSGYYVY
+1192 SSGYESIHTCDVNGNGYVDFVVDR
-1200 KNTGFLSWE
+1200 T
-1209 RVNSP
+1209 R
-1214 YSTPWFPLT
+1214 STEDWINAPIIFE
-1223 VKPFFVDLNND
+1223 
-1234 GLIDVMGNDRIDV
+1234 
-1247 STPGTTAYDYFF
+1247 
-1259 VQYINQGNF
+1259 NQGNGH
-1268 NFKRVEIPIPF
+1268 FKEIILENPF
-1279 GKDYIEISAI
+1279 GKNSLMIARVVDV
-1289 TDINSDGFPDLVVVK
+1289 NSDGYPDLIVVK
-1304 NGSTIVVCLNNRNQ
+1304 NVSTIVVCLNNRNQ

-1329 IEGLGQLGAVKDYD
+1329 IEGMTDLSLGVIKDYD

-1352 TTCGIVYFYPDGQW
+1352 QAQVHKNMTNYYDNGVVYFYPDGQW
-1366 KYWYYGLYSSGFAS
+1366 KYWHYGLYSSGTTYHYGFTY
-1380 SFDDELVSD
+1380 SFNNNLLAD

-1397 FFRDS
+1397 FYRYSWDYGFD
-1402 YKDISF
+1402 
-1408 RGFLNQTQVTNTPP
+1408 GFLNQTQVTNTPP

-1428 RATQTDTTV
+1428 WATQTDTTV
-1437 LIEWEAAQDKESLPA
+1437 LIEWDVAQDKESLPA

-1556 GTEDPASLEW
+1556 GTENPASLEW
-1566 DWDGGTLERQAD
+1566 DWDGGTLERHAD
-1578 GVWMVAWDTEGNK
+1578 GAWMVAWDTEGNK

-1643 NWKISKDGSED
+1643 KWKISKDGSED

-1680 KRGEYVLR
+1680 KRGDYVLR

-1696 GVVEASRRVE
+1696 GVVEASRLVQ

-1765 TQTEYTDL
+1765 TQTEFTDL

-1956 ELATVDAQGVLTVKG
+1956 ELASVDAQGVLTVKG
-1971 NVGGQVKVCALAV
+1971 NVDGQVKVCALAV

-2045 AKNHFTAIAGGDYDV
+2045 AKNHFTVIAGGDYDV

-2082 DAIIIDTVKLV
+2082 DAIIIDTVQLF
-2093 PVDGNTD
+2093 PVDGRTD
-2100 GLTRIQVTAQGGSGY
+2100 GFTKIQVTAQGGSGY
-2115 QKYYNFDSYDN
+2115 RKYYNYDGSDYWSENSYGN
-2126 WGQSA
+2126 
-2131 STSLYPGTY
+2131 YFPGNY
-2140 NVRVKD
+2140 NIRVKD

-2187 YITSQGGVG
+2187 HITSQGGVG

-2210 SPDFTDLPA
+2210 SPDFTDLSA
-2219 GYYYVWVRDEAGV
+2219 GYYYVWVRDEAGT

-2263 CYGDRTGEVW
+2263 CYGDRTGEIW

-2288 GTWQDSS
+2288 GNWQDSS
-2295 HFTGLAAGSYQVA
+2295 HFIGLAAGSYQVA
-2308 VRDGLGNVVL
+2308 VRDGQGNVVL

-2342 DSRGQD
+2342 ESRGQD

-2393 CEAFTN
+2393 CEAFAN

-2426 DGVITVHAVG
+2426 DGVITIHAVG

-2467 IVRDAVGNLSY
+2467 IVRDAVGNFSS

-2490 YAMEITDFRLQAGA
+2490 YALEITDFRLQAGA

-2530 DTLTAGAN
+2530 DTLTAGEN
-2538 WEPYRLLPVY
+2538 WVPYRLLPVY

-2563 MNTYGESHWAA
+2563 KGESGESHWAA
-2574 TSIRYEEAAGL
+2574 ASIRYEEAAGL
-2585 RIEQLLVNDGT
+2585 RIEQLLVNDGAD
-2596 EYVSEPQI
+2596 YVAEPQI

-2614 QEMKVELNGWESGW
+2614 QEMKVELNGWDSGW
-2628 TTWQQLSAY
+2628 MAWQQLSAY

-2652 RNAQGESEEATVSFV
+2652 RNAQGESEEATVRFV

-2698 WVDGGIPV
+2698 WVDGGMPLA
-2706 VYAASE
+2706 YAASE

-2727 PEYTLRGKT
+2727 PEYTLQGKT
-2736 GMKTVYFAVAS
+2736 GIKTVYFAVAS

-2757 RILLDED
+2757 RILLDEE

-2777 VNDMLHIMLTDEAAA
+2777 VNDVLHIMLTDEDAEE
-2792 DETRVIVR
+2792 ETRVIVR

>member
-1 MLLYQALLLLGW
+1 MFLYQALLLLGW

-53 HNGSFPTDGFWG
+53 DYRSFHTDGSWG
-65 ISSVEG
+65 ISSTNG
-71 SLLSPK
+71 NDGCILSPM
-77 FDLRGMKQ
+77 FDLHTLKQ
-85 PVISVDIQRSMPYH
+85 PVVSFDASSITNSEI
-99 FWKIL
+99 KIL
-104 ISEDG
+104 FSEDG
-109 RHFREISYEKK
+109 QKFRAAPYERK
-120 EKVGRDAYRYLIPN
+120 EKIGGGAYRYQIPVSG
-134 PDTVFQIKFLAEERH
+134 DKFQLKIFVGNFY
-149 HMISLDAFCIY
+149 SCYLDAFTIY
-160 DRADDIPL
+160 DQAEDIPL
-168 SEKAFFCDFDRES
+168 SDKAFYCDFVRES
-181 DMQGWQHDGERR
+181 DMKGWQHDGQRLVE
-193 EYKSGS
+193 KG
-199 GDFQIENFSYLITP
+199 GDYIIKEFTNLITP

-218 VMHDPVLDLS
+218 NYHDPALS
-228 VAVNYKDTLGI
+228 FKAYAGEDTLEVL
-239 FVSPDGIKYDTLILQ
+239 VSVDGVRYDTLAREK
-254 GGNSRYTL
+254 SFDESVR
-262 SYYRLPRN
+262 YRLPRN
-270 TKRVKFVT
+270 IKRIKFGMAN
-278 ISGNKIGSASYIC
+278 SKDNYRNSFSRIC
-291 IREADFIPYL
+291 IREAYGVPYL
-301 DEPQPVSL
+301 DYAQPASL
-309 SWLIPEDNGGLKWE
+309 SWLIPEDNGGLRWE
-323 KKDNSFVLKGTAQA
+323 KNEEAIVLKGTVAA
-337 GTMARLILPVAN
+337 GGYARLILPAVN
-349 MDQPSFGLSPNYIF
+349 KNYLKYNF
-363 SLENVDPAK
+363 YLKNVDSAK
-372 VKVEFNNTDISD
+372 VKVEYNQTDISALGNEVTLD
-384 LTGEIIQKAST
+384 AHLENFSLL
-395 SKISYLKVTSIDG
+395 KISSIDG
-408 SPIDIVVSDLR
+408 SPIDISFSDFR
-419 LLYDGERDFIYPFQ
+419 LLEYKSDFKYFPNQ
-433 PQYWYDDLLDNEMM
+433 ADYWYDDIPNNGLM
-447 EFENG
+447 EFAS
-452 YIDVYNRVKNGG
+452 G
-464 NLYEI
+464 NIWEF
-469 KGNESYAYK
+469 KDDKVYAYK
-478 KVENFMSFQNLSNDS
+478 YMENFISFQNLNNDS
-493 LIDFHKGTHGLN
+493 IVDFLKGN
-505 NSILVRRA
+505 YNVSYSILVRRE
-513 DGTVY
+513 DGTLY
-518 EKNALGWDVLVA
+518 EKKNLGMNVLVA
-530 DINSD
+530 DLNSD

-541 PNDEHG
+541 PSSNSG
-547 RTFIQLPD
+547 MTFIQLPD
-555 GTFKEHLMKIQSYEA
+555 GTFEEHLMKIQSYEA
-570 YKNGGRNEEWNS
+570 FKNGGRNEEWNS

-592 IPGIRDDMFVRDGG
+592 IPGIRDDMIVRSGSG
-606 GAPAFGKLGTML
+606 SPAFGKLGTML

-656 IFFRDLNGDGKL
+656 IYFRDLNGDGKL

-673 NETTK
+673 NESTK
-678 TVVAVVDDNGT
+678 TVIAVVEDNGSVK
-689 IREQTLMSNLS
+689 EQTLMSNLA
-700 MDTKIWCYDF
+700 MDSKIWCNDF
-710 DKDGDVDIL
+710 DRDGDIDIL
-719 LPFSYEKSIA
+719 LPFSYLGDNG
-729 ASYLVMMENDGK
+729 ASFLVLMENDGA
-741 GHFTQHESYLE
+741 GNFTMHENYYTE
-752 EQLLFVDCADIDHDG
+752 KYVFVECTDVDNDG

-772 AQSGC
+772 AQYGDY
-777 RIYYSYDKSWSIEY
+777 RYWGGEWY
-791 TNPTNV
+791 TDVAAPYQAILLKGDGHLFSAQQEPLVTF
-797 YLMKNNGDL
+797 NGDNQL
-806 TFTKQNDVL
+806 NQKRILVKD
-815 TTFPVATPIMVADVN
+815 ID
-830 FDGVYEIVS
+830 FDGICEIVHP
-839 QSEGIN
+839 IN
-845 YLSDISANQPPVRPA
+845 GVYQLSYAKSNQRPERPA
-860 APAFVYEAA
+860 APVFVYEPSASN
-869 TDYLKV
+869 LKV
-875 SWSLGEDAESSPVDL
+875 SWQLGKDTESSALDL
-890 TYALRIGTAPGCGD
+890 TYALRIGTAPGRGN

-963 FEKAGLSAKFLIST
+963 FEKTGLSAKFLIST

-983 TMTVAYGGTINK
+983 TMTVAYGGRMNK
-995 AYTYRWDFDG
+995 AFTYQWDFDG
-1005 AEVCRVSADSSMYTL
+1005 AEIRSVSADSSMYTL
-1020 RWAVPG
+1020 CWAEPG
-1026 EKTVSLQV
+1026 EKTISLQV

-1052 ANQFVNE
+1052 ANQFKNGGVV
-1059 GITFDP
+1059 FDP
-1065 SDPTIYTWIDLNG
+1065 SGTTVYAWVDLDC

-1098 FTKVKKIYNTNLKFD
+1098 FSKVKKIYNTNLKFD
-1113 YNVRLID
+1113 SGVKLVDI
-1120 MTCDGMAEV
+1120 TGDG
-1129 VSFTQNKTADIYK
+1129 TADVVAYDNNGSAKVYKNAGNMNLSNPTSIESTGLLIGGGAYVDLDNDGKEDWYNRQSIYK
-1142 NTGSMNLNKTASEAE
+1142 NTGDYAHWEKVMDFSVIYSSQ
-1157 INIPEY
+1157 IFI
-1163 PYDNYYPGGR
+1163 
-1173 QLIDIDNDGKTDF
+1173 TDF
-1186 FTTGGN
+1186 
-1192 YSSGYYVY
+1192 
-1200 KNTGFLSWE
+1200 
-1209 RVNSP
+1209 
-1214 YSTPWFPLT
+1214 
-1223 VKPFFVDLNND
+1223 NND
-1234 GLIDVMGNDRIDV
+1234 GLADFSIDGLRISGYWKSAPV
-1247 STPGTTAYDYFF
+1247 IFE
-1259 VQYINQGNF
+1259 NQGN
-1268 NFKRVEIPIPF
+1268 NQFKQIILDNPF
-1279 GKDYIEISAI
+1279 GRNEFTIAGVADV
-1289 TDINSDGFPDLVVVK
+1289 NSDGYPDLIVVK
-1304 NGSTIVVCLNNRNQ
+1304 NVSTIVVCLNNQNQ

-1329 IEGLGQLGAVKDYD
+1329 IEGMSDLKLGVIKDYD
-1343 NNGYPDLMI
+1343 NNGYPDLMVQ
-1352 TTCGIVYFYPDGQW
+1352 THVHKDMANYYDYGVVYFYPEGQW
-1366 KYWYYGLYSSGFAS
+1366 KYWHYGLFSGGFAPN
-1380 SFDDELVSD
+1380 DELMAD
-1389 LNGDGAPD
+1389 LNGDGVPDYYKD
-1397 FFRDS
+1397 FF
-1402 YKDISF
+1402 Y
-1408 RGFLNQTQVTNTPP
+1408 GFLNHTQVTNTPP

-1437 LIEWEAAQDKESLPA
+1437 LIEWDVAQDKESLPA

-1525 SPVYDF
+1525 SAVYDF

-1556 GTEDPASLEW
+1556 GTESPASLEW

-1578 GVWMVAWDTEGNK
+1578 GAWMVAWDTEGNK

-1624 NSITPLTLPALA
+1624 NSITPLTLPALS

-1680 KRGEYVLR
+1680 KRGDYVLR

-1696 GVVEASRRVE
+1696 GVVEASRRVQ

-1714 QIGLVTVDAATSKNK
+1714 QIGLVTVDAATAKNK
-1729 LRWSVPGNLPEY
+1729 LRWSVPGDLPEY

-1765 TQTEYTDL
+1765 TQTEFTDL

-1879 WTPMLRMARAATR
+1879 WTPMLRMTRAATR

-1920 EKTVLNPEQK
+1920 EQTVLNPEQK

-1984 DGSGASDTLVVTAER
+1984 DGSGVSDTLVVTAER

-2060 IVRDEAGAEA
+2060 MVRDEAGAEA

-2100 GLTRIQVTAQGGSGY
+2100 GLTWIQVTAWGGSGY
-2115 QKYYNFDSYDN
+2115 QKYYNCDSYDN

-2131 STSLYPGTY
+2131 NMSVYPGTY

-2187 YITSQGGVG
+2187 HITAQGGVG

-2219 GYYYVWVRDEAGV
+2219 GYYYVWVRDEAGT

-2263 CYGDRTGEVW
+2263 CYGDRTGEIW

-2308 VRDGLGNVVL
+2308 VRDGQGNVVL

-2393 CEAFTN
+2393 CEAFAN

-2467 IVRDAVGNLSY
+2467 MVRDAVGNFSS
-2478 TGVILTQPDEKV
+2478 TGVKLTQPDEKV
-2490 YAMEITDFRLQAGA
+2490 YALEITDFRLQAGA

-2538 WEPYRLLPVY
+2538 WETYRLLPVY

-2563 MNTYGESHWAA
+2563 KGESGESHWAVA
-2574 TSIRYEEAAGL
+2574 SIRYEEAAGL
-2585 RIEQLLVNDGT
+2585 RIEQLLVNDGA

-2628 TTWQQLSAY
+2628 MTWQQLSAY

-2698 WVDGGIPV
+2698 WVDGDIPV

-2757 RILLDED
+2757 RILLDEE

-2777 VNDMLHIMLTDEAAA
+2777 VNDVLHIMLTDEEAA

>member
-1 MLLYQALLLLGW
+1 MFLYQALLLLGW

-38 NSFETDADLEGWTGQ
+38 NSFETDADLEGWMCEGPYGGF
-53 HNGSFPTDGFWG
+53 NTDGVCG

-77 FDLRGMKQ
+77 FDLRGMKK
-85 PVISVDIQRSMPYH
+85 PVISVDIRGSSLEQ
-99 FWKIL
+99 IL

-109 RHFREISYEKK
+109 KHFQQISYVKK
-120 EKVGRDAYRYLIPN
+120 GTVGEWAYHYLIPV
-134 PDTVFQIKFLAEERH
+134 PSSIFQIKFVSEKSNWN
-149 HMISLDAFCIY
+149 IDLDAFCIY
-160 DRADDIPL
+160 DREDDIPL
-168 SEKAFFCDFDRES
+168 SEKAFYCDFVRES
-181 DMQGWQHDGERR
+181 DMQGWQHDGKWDDVSYNTPKVPCVR
-193 EYKSGS
+193 
-199 GDFQIENFSYLITP
+199 NFSYLITP

-218 VMHDPVLDLS
+218 EMHDPVLTCSASASD
-228 VAVNYKDTLGI
+228 ALGV
-239 FVSPDGIKYDTLILQ
+239 FVSTDGAKYDTLVL
-254 GGNSRYTL
+254 NPDDYN
-262 SYYRLPRN
+262 YRLPRN
-270 TKRVKFVT
+270 TKRVKFQVMKEKD
-278 ISGNKIGSASYIC
+278 SYNSWASQIC
-291 IREADFIPYL
+291 IREAYLVPYL

-337 GTMARLILPVAN
+337 RAMARLILPKAN
-349 MDQPSFGLSPNYIF
+349 NNYAF
-363 SLENVDPAK
+363 SLKNVDPTK
-372 VKVEFNNTDISD
+372 VKVEFNNTDISA
-384 LTGEIIQKAST
+384 LTGEIIQEGNSYGF
-395 SKISYLKVTSIDG
+395 SYLKITSIDG
-408 SPIDIVVSDLR
+408 SPVEVTISDFR
-419 LLYDGERDFIYPFQ
+419 LLASSSSGRGNYAYQ
-433 PQYWYDDLLDNEMM
+433 PEYWYDDIPGNGLM
-447 EFENG
+447 EFAGAYRDDRG
-452 YIDVYNRVKNGG
+452 YIYIDGF
-464 NLYEI
+464 LYEI
-469 KGNESYAYK
+469 KGREFYAYNQ
-478 KVENFMSFQNLSNDS
+478 VENFMSFQNLSNDS
-493 LIDFHKGTHGLN
+493 LIDFHKGTHDLN

-530 DINSD
+530 DLNSD
-535 GRPDLV
+535 GRPDMV

-547 RTFIQLPD
+547 RTFIQMPD

-606 GAPAFGKLGTML
+606 GAPGFGKLGTML

-656 IFFRDLNGDGKL
+656 IYFRDLNGDGKL

-700 MDTKIWCYDF
+700 MDSKIWCYDF

-719 LPFSYEKSIA
+719 LPFSYRETNG
-729 ASYLVMMENDGK
+729 ASFLVMMENDGK
-741 GHFTQHESYLE
+741 GNFTQHENYYDEKYLF
-752 EQLLFVDCADIDHDG
+752 QQCADIDHDG

-772 AQSGC
+772 AQFGQ
-777 RIYYSYDKSWSIEY
+777 
-791 TNPTNV
+791 
-797 YLMKNNGDL
+797 NNSLVAPYQIILLKGGADL
-806 TFTKQNDVL
+806 KFTPQSSPLFTLENAND
-815 TTFPVATPIMVADVN
+815 IMVADVD
-830 FDGVYEIVS
+830 FDGINEIVCKK
-839 QSEGIN
+839 EGIK
-845 YLSDISANQPPVRPA
+845 YLSSISANQPPVRPA
-860 APAFVYEAA
+860 TPAFVYEAA

-890 TYALRIGTAPGCGD
+890 TYALRIGTAPGRGD

-937 PEGKYYIAVQAI
+937 PEGKYYIALQAI

-1005 AEVCRVSADSSMYTL
+1005 AEVCRVSADSTMYTL

-1040 SSPLESKTFDIF
+1040 SSPIESKTFDIF

-1059 GITFDP
+1059 GVMFDP
-1065 SDPTIYTWIDLNG
+1065 LYPTLCAWIDLDG
-1078 NGALDALTDNGVYE
+1078 NGALDALTENGVYE

-1113 YNVRLID
+1113 NNVRLID
-1120 MTCDGMAEV
+1120 MTGDGMAEV
-1129 VSFTQNKTADIYK
+1129 VTYSSIYEGGEYHGKANIYK
-1142 NTGSMNLNKTASEAE
+1142 NAGNMNLST
-1157 INIPEY
+1157 
-1163 PYDNYYPGGR
+1163 PYELEGAVSGSFTDF
-1173 QLIDIDNDGKTDF
+1173 DNDGKEDLYTL
-1186 FTTGGN
+1186 
-1192 YSSGYYVY
+1192 SSVY
-1200 KNTGFLSWE
+1200 RNTGDYVNWE
-1209 RVNSP
+1209 NVIGFSLGYGSQVYSVDFNSDG
-1214 YSTPWFPLT
+1214 Y
-1223 VKPFFVDLNND
+1223 VDFV
-1234 GLIDVMGNDRIDV
+1234 VDRTRSSEGWIYA
-1247 STPGTTAYDYFF
+1247 PIIYE
-1259 VQYINQGNF
+1259 NQGNGH
-1268 NFKRVEIPIPF
+1268 FKEIILENPF
-1279 GKDYIEISAI
+1279 GKNPLTIAGVADV
-1289 TDINSDGFPDLVVVK
+1289 NSDGYPDLIVVK
-1304 NGSTIVVCLNNRNQ
+1304 NASTIVICLNNRNQ

-1329 IEGLGQLGAVKDYD
+1329 IEGKDEVTLGIIKDYD
-1343 NNGYPDLMI
+1343 NNGYPDLALNFGRDR
-1352 TTCGIVYFYPDGQW
+1352 GIIYFYSDGQW
-1366 KYWYYGLYSSGFAS
+1366 KYWHNGLYSYGYEYEAFNPN
-1380 SFDDELVSD
+1380 FMSD
-1389 LNGDGAPD
+1389 LNGDGTPD
-1397 FFRDS
+1397 YYSGSWTDGLT
-1402 YKDISF
+1402 
-1408 RGFLNQTQVTNTPP
+1408 GFLNQTQVTNTPP

-1437 LIEWEAAQDKESLPA
+1437 LIEWDVAQDKESLPA

-1531 SVQKAVNIKLPAVA
+1531 SVQKAVNIKLPVVA

-1556 GTEDPASLEW
+1556 GTESPASLEW

-1578 GVWMVAWDTEGNK
+1578 GAWMVAWDTEGNK

-1597 GDVTSSASILVKTA
+1597 GDVTSSATILVKTA

-1680 KRGEYVLR
+1680 KRGDYVLR

-1792 GAEGEPG
+1792 GAEGEQG

-1956 ELATVDAQGVLTVKG
+1956 ELASVDAQGVLTVKG
-1971 NVGGQVKVCALAV
+1971 NVDGQVKVCALAV

-2060 IVRDEAGAEA
+2060 MVRDEAGAEA

-2082 DAIIIDTVKLV
+2082 DAIIIDTVQLF
-2093 PVDGNTD
+2093 PVDGRTD
-2100 GLTRIQVTAQGGSGY
+2100 GFTKIQVTAQGGSGY
-2115 QKYYNFDSYDN
+2115 RKYYNYDGSDYWSENSYGN
-2126 WGQSA
+2126 
-2131 STSLYPGTY
+2131 YFPGNY
-2140 NVRVKD
+2140 NIRVKD

-2187 YITSQGGVG
+2187 HITSQGGVG

-2210 SPDFTDLPA
+2210 SPDFTDLSA
-2219 GYYYVWVRDEAGV
+2219 GYYYVWVRDEAGT

-2263 CYGDRTGEVW
+2263 CYGDRTGEIW

-2288 GTWQDSS
+2288 GNWQDSS
-2295 HFTGLAAGSYQVA
+2295 HFIGLAAGSYQVA
-2308 VRDGLGNVVL
+2308 VRDGQGNVVL

-2342 DSRGQD
+2342 ESRGQD

-2393 CEAFTN
+2393 CEAFAN

-2426 DGVITVHAVG
+2426 DGVITVHTVG

-2467 IVRDAVGNLSY
+2467 IVRDAVGNFSS

-2490 YAMEITDFRLQAGA
+2490 YALEITDFRLQAGA
-2504 ATTASR
+2504 ATTSSR
-2510 MVTLEQHVV
+2510 MVTLEQHVT

-2548 ELSAGAGMKTVYMRV
+2548 ELSAGAGTKTVYMRV
-2563 MNTYGESHWAA
+2563 KGESGESHWAA
-2574 TSIRYEEAAGL
+2574 ASIRYEEAAGL
-2585 RIEQLLVNDGT
+2585 RIEQLLVNAGAD
-2596 EYVSEPQI
+2596 YVAEPQI

-2614 QEMKVELNGWESGW
+2614 QEMKVELNGWDSGW
-2628 TTWQQLSAY
+2628 MTWQQLSAY

-2693 ITLDH
+2693 VTLDH
-2698 WVDGGIPV
+2698 WVDGGMPLA
-2706 VYAASE
+2706 YAASE

-2757 RILLDED
+2757 RILLDEE

-2777 VNDMLHIMLTDEAAA
+2777 VNDVLHIMLTDEDAKE
-2792 DETRVIVR
+2792 ETRVIVR

>member
-1 MLLYQALLLLGW
+1 MFLYQALLLLGW
-13 LGITAGGGAALHA
+13 LGITAGGGASLRA
-26 QQKVVYDQYFYF
+26 QQKVIYDQYFYF
-38 NSFETDADLEGWTGQ
+38 NSFETDADLEGWTCKRLYS
-53 HNGSFPTDGFWG
+53 SFSTDGTNG
-65 ISSVEG
+65 ISSTNG
-71 SLLSPK
+71 NDGCILSPM
-77 FDLRGMKQ
+77 FDLHTLKQ
-85 PVISVDIQRSMPYH
+85 PVVLFDASSITNSEI
-99 FWKIL
+99 KIL
-104 ISEDG
+104 FSEDG
-109 RHFREISYEKK
+109 QKFRAAPYERK
-120 EKVGRDAYRYLIPN
+120 EKIGNGAYRYQIPVSG
-134 PDTVFQIKFLAEERH
+134 DKFQLKIFVGNFY
-149 HMISLDAFCIY
+149 SCYLDAFTIY
-160 DRADDIPL
+160 DQAEDIPL
-168 SEKAFFCDFDRES
+168 SDKAFYCDFVRES
-181 DMQGWQHDGERR
+181 DMKGWQHDGQRQE
-193 EYKSGS
+193 EKSG
-199 GDFQIENFSYLITP
+199 DYIIENFTHLITP

-218 VMHDPVLDLS
+218 NFHDPALS
-228 VAVNYKDTLGI
+228 IKAYADKDTLVAL
-239 FVSPDGIKYDTLILQ
+239 VSVDGVRYDTLAREK
-254 GGNSRYTL
+254 SFDESVR
-262 SYYRLPRN
+262 YRLPRN
-270 TKRVKFVT
+270 IKRIKFGMVN
-278 ISGNKIGSASYIC
+278 SKDNNWNSFSRIC
-291 IREADFIPYL
+291 IREAYGVPYL
-301 DEPQPVSL
+301 DCARPVSL
-309 SWLIPEDNGGLKWE
+309 SWLIPEDNGGLRWE
-323 KKDNSFVLKGTAQA
+323 KNEEAIVLKGTVAA
-337 GTMARLILPVAN
+337 GGYARLILPAVN
-349 MDQPSFGLSPNYIF
+349 KYYLKYNFYLK
-363 SLENVDPAK
+363 NVDPAK
-372 VKVEFNNTDISD
+372 VKVEYNQTDISPLGNEVTLD
-384 LTGEIIQKAST
+384 AHLENFSLL
-395 SKISYLKVTSIDG
+395 KISSIDG
-408 SPIDIVVSDLR
+408 SPIDISFSDFR
-419 LLYDGERDFIYPFQ
+419 LLEYKSDFKYFPNQ
-433 PQYWYDDLLDNEMM
+433 AEYWYDDIPNNGLM
-447 EFENG
+447 EFAS
-452 YIDVYNRVKNGG
+452 G
-464 NLYEI
+464 NVWEF
-469 KGNESYAYK
+469 KDDKVYAYK
-478 KVENFMSFQNLSNDS
+478 DIENFISFQNLNNDS
-493 LIDFHKGTHGLN
+493 IIDFLKGNYNTSY
-505 NSILVRRA
+505 SILVRRE

-518 EKNALGWDVLVA
+518 EKKNLGMNVLVA
-530 DINSD
+530 DLNSD

-541 PNDEHG
+541 PSSNSG
-547 RTFIQLPD
+547 MTFIQLPD
-555 GTFKEHLMKIQSYEA
+555 GTFEEHLMKIQSYEA

-592 IPGIRDDMFVRDGG
+592 IPGIRDDMIVRSGSG
-606 GAPAFGKLGTML
+606 SPAFGKLGTML

-656 IFFRDLNGDGKL
+656 IYFRDLNGDGKL

-673 NETTK
+673 NESTK
-678 TVVAVVDDNGT
+678 TVIAVVEDNGSVK
-689 IREQTLMSNLS
+689 EQTLMSNLA
-700 MDTKIWCYDF
+700 MDSKIWCYDF
-710 DKDGDVDIL
+710 DKDGDVDVL

-741 GHFTQHESYLE
+741 GHFTQHESYFE
-752 EQLLFVDCADIDHDG
+752 DQLIFVDCADIDHDG
-767 YMDVV
+767 FMDVV
-772 AQSGC
+772 AQPGY
-777 RIYYSYDKSWSIEY
+777 RYYDDFNKMYKEQY
-791 TNPTNV
+791 ANPANV

-806 TFTKQNDVL
+806 TFTKQSALL
-815 TTFPVATPIMVADVN
+815 TSFPLATAIMVADVN
-830 FDGVYEIVS
+830 FDGVYEIISTEKGV
-839 QSEGIN
+839 N
-845 YLSDISANQPPVRPA
+845 YLSGISANTPPLRPTV
-860 APAFVYEAA
+860 PAFVYEPS
-869 TDYLKV
+869 TEYLKV
-875 SWSLGEDAESSPVDL
+875 SWSLGEDAETSSVDL

-904 MLYAHAYAD
+904 MLYAHAYTD

-949 DPMHSGSAW
+949 DAMHSGSAW
-958 SEEAV
+958 SEEVV
-963 FEKAGLSAKFLIST
+963 FEKTGLSAKFLIST

-995 AYTYRWDFDG
+995 AYTYRWNFDG

-1052 ANQFVNE
+1052 ANQFKNG
-1059 GITFDP
+1059 GIVFDP
-1065 SDPTIYTWIDLNG
+1065 SGTTVYAWVDLDG
-1078 NGALDALTDNGVYE
+1078 NGALDALTENGVYE

-1098 FTKVKKIYNTNLKFD
+1098 FSKVKKIYNTNLKFD
-1113 YNVRLID
+1113 KWVKLVDITGN
-1120 MTCDGMAEV
+1120 GKAEV
-1129 VSFTQNKTADIYK
+1129 VAYDNKGSAKVYS
-1142 NTGSMNLNKTASEAE
+1142 NTGNMNLSTPTTLEYTGLSMDNNYAPCSGRYVD
-1157 INIPEY
+1157 IN
-1163 PYDNYYPGGR
+1163 
-1173 QLIDIDNDGKTDF
+1173 NDGKEDMYDLRSIYQNLGDYTHWEKVMDFSAGYSSEVFITDF
-1186 FTTGGN
+1186 
-1192 YSSGYYVY
+1192 
-1200 KNTGFLSWE
+1200 
-1209 RVNSP
+1209 
-1214 YSTPWFPLT
+1214 
-1223 VKPFFVDLNND
+1223 NND
-1234 GLIDVMGNDRIDV
+1234 GLADFSIDGLRISGDWKSAPVIFENLGN
-1247 STPGTTAYDYFF
+1247 
-1259 VQYINQGNF
+1259 NQ
-1268 NFKRVEIPIPF
+1268 FKQIIQENPF
-1279 GKDYIEISAI
+1279 GRNYFNIAGVADV
-1289 TDINSDGFPDLVVVK
+1289 NSDGYPDLVVVK
-1304 NGSTIVVCLNNRNQ
+1304 NVSTIVVCLNNQYQ

-1329 IEGLGQLGAVKDYD
+1329 IEGMSDLKLGVIKDYD
-1343 NNGYPDLMI
+1343 NNGYPDLMVQ
-1352 TTCGIVYFYPDGQW
+1352 THVHKDMANYFDYGVVYFYPEGQW
-1366 KYWYYGLYSSGFAS
+1366 KYWHYGLFSGGFAPN
-1380 SFDDELVSD
+1380 DELMAD
-1389 LNGDGAPD
+1389 LNGDGVPDYYKD
-1397 FFRDS
+1397 FFN
-1402 YKDISF
+1402 
-1408 RGFLNQTQVTNTPP
+1408 GFLNQTQVTNTPP

-1437 LIEWEAAQDKESLPA
+1437 LIEWDVAQDKESLPA

-1482 AAIIPSH
+1482 AAIVPSH

-1531 SVQKAVNIKLPAVA
+1531 SVQKAVNIKLPGVA

-1556 GTEDPASLEW
+1556 GTESPASLEW

-1578 GVWMVAWDTEGNK
+1578 GAWMVAWDTEGNK

-1680 KRGEYVLR
+1680 KRGDYVLR

-1714 QIGLVTVDAATSKNK
+1714 QIGLVTVDAATAKNK

-1773 TSSPEVT
+1773 TSSPVVT

-2060 IVRDEAGAEA
+2060 MVRDEAGAEA

-2187 YITSQGGVG
+2187 HITSQGGVG

-2205 VNYST
+2205 VTYST

-2253 TEVMAGDIFG
+2253 TEVTAGDIFG
-2263 CYGDRTGEVW
+2263 CYGDRTGEIW

-2308 VRDGLGNVVL
+2308 VRDGQGNVVL

-2393 CEAFTN
+2393 CEAFAN

-2442 YSMDDGTTWTDSPVF
+2442 YSMDEGTTWTDSPVF

-2467 IVRDAVGNLSY
+2467 MVRDAVGNFSS

-2490 YAMEITDFRLQAGA
+2490 YALEITDFRLQAGA

-2510 MVTLEQHVV
+2510 VVTLEQHVV

-2563 MNTYGESHWAA
+2563 MNTYGESHWAVA
-2574 TSIRYEEAAGL
+2574 SIRYEEAAGL
-2585 RIEQLLVNDGT
+2585 RIEQLLVNDGA

-2628 TTWQQLSAY
+2628 MAWQQLSAY

-2757 RILLDED
+2757 RILLDEE

-2777 VNDMLHIMLTDEAAA
+2777 VNDVLHIMLTDEEAA

>member
-1 MLLYQALLLLGW
+1 MFLYQALLLFGW
-13 LGITAGGGAALHA
+13 LGITAGGGATLHA

-38 NSFETDADLEGWTGQ
+38 NSFETDADLEGWTCERPYR
-53 HNGSFPTDGFWG
+53 SFNTDGSWG
-65 ISSVEG
+65 ISSIEG

-120 EKVGRDAYRYLIPN
+120 EKVGRDAYRYLIPI
-134 PDTVFQIKFLAEERH
+134 PDTVFQIKLLAEERH

-168 SEKAFFCDFDRES
+168 SEKAFYCDFGRES
-181 DMQGWQHDGERR
+181 DMQGWQHDGKWDGVSYVR
-193 EYKSGS
+193 
-199 GDFQIENFSYLITP
+199 NFSYLITP

-218 VMHDPVLDLS
+218 EMHDPVLTCS
-228 VAVNYKDTLGI
+228 ASASDTLGV
-239 FVSPDGIKYDTLILQ
+239 FVSANGVKYDTLVLKP
-254 GGNSRYTL
+254 GNYN
-262 SYYRLPRN
+262 YRLPRN
-270 TKRVKFVT
+270 TKWVKFQV
-278 ISGNKIGSASYIC
+278 IKEKDSYDSWASQIC
-291 IREADFIPYL
+291 IREAYLVPYL

-323 KKDNSFVLKGTAQA
+323 KKDNSFVLKGTAPA

-349 MDQPSFGLSPNYIF
+349 MDQPSFGLYPNYTF
-363 SLENVDPAK
+363 SLKNVDPAK
-372 VKVEFNNTDISD
+372 VKIEFNNTDISD

-408 SPIDIVVSDLR
+408 SPIDIVVSDFR
-419 LLYDGERDFIYPFQ
+419 LLYDGKRDFIYPFQ

-478 KVENFMSFQNLSNDS
+478 QVVNFMSFQNLSNDS
-493 LIDFHKGTHGLN
+493 LIDFIIEQNTNSAIIRNVNGTSYEI
-505 NSILVRRA
+505 NS
-513 DGTVY
+513 
-518 EKNALGWDVLVA
+518 LGWDVLVA
-530 DINSD
+530 DLNSD

-547 RTFIQLPD
+547 RTFIQMPD

-606 GAPAFGKLGTML
+606 GGPAFGKLGTML

-656 IFFRDLNGDGKL
+656 IYFRDLNGDGKL

-689 IREQTLMSNLS
+689 VRKETLMTNLS

-710 DKDGDVDIL
+710 DRDGDIDIL
-719 LPFSYEKSIA
+719 LPFSYLGDNG
-729 ASYLVMMENDGK
+729 ASFLVLMENDGA
-741 GHFTQHESYLE
+741 GNFTMHENYYTE
-752 EQLLFVDCADIDHDG
+752 KYVFVECTDVDNDG

-772 AQSGC
+772 AQYGDYRYWAGKWYTDVAAPYQAILLKGDGHLFSAQQEPLVTFNGENNLDQK
-777 RIYYSYDKSWSIEY
+777 RILVKDI
-791 TNPTNV
+791 
-797 YLMKNNGDL
+797 D
-806 TFTKQNDVL
+806 
-815 TTFPVATPIMVADVN
+815 
-830 FDGVYEIVS
+830 FDGVCEIVHPIN
-839 QSEGIN
+839 GI
-845 YLSDISANQPPVRPA
+845 YQLSYAKSNQRPERPA
-860 APAFVYEAA
+860 APAFVYEPSSSN
-869 TDYLKV
+869 LKV
-875 SWSLGEDAESSPVDL
+875 SWQLGKDTESSALDL
-890 TYALRIGTAPGCGD
+890 TYALRIGTAPGRGD

-937 PEGKYYIAVQAI
+937 PEGKYYIALQAI

-963 FEKAGLSAKFLIST
+963 FEKVGLSAKFLIST

-995 AYTYRWDFDG
+995 AYTYHWDFDG
-1005 AEVCRVSADSSMYTL
+1005 AEVCRVSADSTMYTL

-1059 GITFDP
+1059 GVMFDP
-1065 SDPTIYTWIDLNG
+1065 LYPTLCAWIDLDG
-1078 NGALDALTDNGVYE
+1078 NGALDALTENGVYE

-1113 YNVRLID
+1113 DGVKLVDI
-1120 MTCDGMAEV
+1120 TGDGMAEV
-1129 VSFTQNKTADIYK
+1129 VVYSSVYEGGEYRSKANIYK
-1142 NTGSMNLNKTASEAE
+1142 NAGNMSLTTSSIKNLEGLNELYFRNASF
-1157 INIPEY
+1157 
-1163 PYDNYYPGGR
+1163 
-1173 QLIDIDNDGKTDF
+1173 IDVDNDGKEDLYEYNNSNYVSIHRNTGDYIRWEYLLSFKGYFSDF
-1186 FTTGGN
+1186 NSDGYVDFIKDRT
-1192 YSSGYYVY
+1192 SSGE
-1200 KNTGFLSWE
+1200 GW
-1209 RVNSP
+1209 
-1214 YSTPWFPLT
+1214 
-1223 VKPFFVDLNND
+1223 
-1234 GLIDVMGNDRIDV
+1234 IDAPII
-1247 STPGTTAYDYFF
+1247 YE
-1259 VQYINQGNF
+1259 NQGNGH
-1268 NFKRVEIPIPF
+1268 FKEIILENPF
-1279 GKDYIEISAI
+1279 GKNPFTIAGMA
-1289 TDINSDGFPDLVVVK
+1289 DINSDGYPDLVVVK
-1304 NGSTIVVCLNNRNQ
+1304 NASTLVICLNNRNH
-1318 DFNQTIEINLP
+1318 DFNQTIEINLT
-1329 IEGLGQLGAVKDYD
+1329 IEGKDEVTLGIIKDYD
-1343 NNGYPDLMI
+1343 NNGYPDLALNFGRDR
-1352 TTCGIVYFYPDGQW
+1352 GIIYFYSDGQW
-1366 KYWYYGLYSSGFAS
+1366 KYWHNGLYSYGYEYEAFNSNFM
-1380 SFDDELVSD
+1380 SD
-1389 LNGDGAPD
+1389 LNGDGTPD
-1397 FFRDS
+1397 YYSGSWTDGFT
-1402 YKDISF
+1402 
-1408 RGFLNQTQVTNTPP
+1408 GFLNQTQVTNTPP

-1437 LIEWEAAQDKESLPA
+1437 LIEWDVAQDKESLPA

-1482 AAIIPSH
+1482 AAIVPSH

-1531 SVQKAVNIKLPAVA
+1531 SVQKAVNIKLPGVA

-1556 GTEDPASLEW
+1556 GTESPASLEW

-1578 GVWMVAWDTEGNK
+1578 GAWMVAWDTEGNK
-1591 KITVRT
+1591 KITVRM
-1597 GDVTSSASILVKTA
+1597 GDVTSSATILVKTA

-1643 NWKISKDGSED
+1643 NWKIAKDGSED

-1680 KRGEYVLR
+1680 KRGDYVLR

-1696 GVVEASRRVE
+1696 GVVEASRRVQ

-1714 QIGLVTVDAATSKNK
+1714 QIGLVTVDAATAKNK

-1765 TQTEYTDL
+1765 TQTEFTDL

-1866 YYALEFDSEYDDT
+1866 YYALEFDSEYDDS
-1879 WTPMLRMARAATR
+1879 WTPMLRMTRAATR
-1892 ASVRSNVV
+1892 GSVRSNVV

-2100 GLTRIQVTAQGGSGY
+2100 GLTWIQVTAWGGSGY
-2115 QKYYNFDSYDN
+2115 QKYYNCDSYDN

-2131 STSLYPGTY
+2131 NMSVYPGTY

-2187 YITSQGGVG
+2187 HITSQGGVG

-2242 ITEPEAAGTVI
+2242 ITEP
-2253 TEVMAGDIFG
+2253 
-2263 CYGDRTGEVW
+2263 
-2273 VTATTANNPLEYAVN
+2273 
-2288 GTWQDSS
+2288 
-2295 HFTGLAAGSYQVA
+2295 
-2308 VRDGLGNVVL
+2308 
-2318 YSGNPVIIRQ
+2318 
-2328 PEELTVT
+2328 
-2335 VDTLFIS
+2335 
-2342 DSRGQD
+2342 
-2348 LTISVSGSQGEN
+2348 
-2360 KYSINNGQTW
+2360 
-2370 QNVSLFEGLFAGD
+2370 
-2383 YIVRVQDSKG
+2383 
-2393 CEAFTN
+2393 
-2399 VTIHTPVAKG
+2399 
-2409 LEIVKIDVVDV
+2409 
-2420 SVYGGS
+2420 
-2426 DGVITVHAVG
+2426 
-2436 GIAPLQ
+2436 
-2442 YSMDDGTTWTDSPVF
+2442 
-2457 SGLMAGTYNV
+2457 
-2467 IVRDAVGNLSY
+2467 
-2478 TGVILTQPDEKV
+2478 
-2490 YAMEITDFRLQAGA
+2490 
-2504 ATTASR
+2504 
-2510 MVTLEQHVV
+2510 
-2519 GGVPLYYQACE
+2519 
-2530 DTLTAGAN
+2530 
-2538 WEPYRLLPVY
+2538 
-2548 ELSAGAGMKTVYMRV
+2548 
-2563 MNTYGESHWAA
+2563 
-2574 TSIRYEEAAGL
+2574 
-2585 RIEQLLVNDGT
+2585 
-2596 EYVSEPQI
+2596 
-2604 RLTLIVAGQA
+2604 
-2614 QEMKVELNGWESGW
+2614 
-2628 TTWQQLSAY
+2628 
-2637 ELTEGEGDYVCRVKV
+2637 
-2652 RNAQGESEEATVSFV
+2652 
-2667 YKQAPRKL
+2667 
-2675 SVEDFALQ
+2675 
-2683 GGSSFTLSRT
+2683 
-2693 ITLDH
+2693 
-2698 WVDGGIPV
+2698 
-2706 VYAASE
+2706 
-2712 YPDLRDARWLRYEEQ
+2712 
-2727 PEYTLRGKT
+2727 
-2736 GMKTVYFAVAS
+2736 
-2747 GKDTSEIVSA
+2747 
-2757 RILLDED
+2757 
-2764 SASGLNVRVWPNP
+2764 
-2777 VNDMLHIMLTDEAAA
+2777 
-2792 DETRVIVR
+2792 
-2800 TAMGQLVEQRTC
+2800 
-2812 HGREISLEV
+2812 
-2821 SRYPFGILFVELTN
+2821 
-2835 NGRKTVKQILKK
+2835 

>member
-1 MLLYQALLLLGW
+1 MFLYQALLLLGW

-38 NSFETDADLEGWTGQ
+38 NSFETEADLEGWMGQ
-53 HNGSFPTDGFWG
+53 HNGNFPTDGSWG

-77 FDLRGMKQ
+77 FDLRGMKK
-85 PVISVDIQRSMPYH
+85 PVISVDIFRSWPYH

-109 RHFREISYEKK
+109 RRFREISYEKK
-120 EKVGRDAYRYLIPN
+120 GKVEKSAYRYLIPV
-134 PDTVFQIKFLAEERH
+134 PDTVFHIKFVGEKTSDN
-149 HMISLDAFCIY
+149 IYLDAFCIY

-181 DMQGWQHDGERR
+181 DMQGWQHDGERLGDNTN
-193 EYKSGS
+193 SGGS
-199 GDFQIENFSYLITP
+199 RIENFSYLITP
-213 ELDLS
+213 ELNLS

-239 FVSPDGIKYDTLILQ
+239 FVSTDGVKYDTLNLR
-254 GGNSRYTL
+254 GGISGYSL

-270 TKRVKFVT
+270 TKRVKLQPMKY
-278 ISGNKIGSASYIC
+278 SGSASYIC
-291 IREADFIPYL
+291 IREADLIPYL

-337 GTMARLILPVAN
+337 GTMTRLILPKAN
-349 MDQPSFGLSPNYIF
+349 NNYAF
-363 SLENVDPAK
+363 SLKNVDPAK
-372 VKVEFNNTDISD
+372 VKVEFNNTDISA
-384 LTGEIIQKAST
+384 LSGEIVQEAIL
-395 SKISYLKVTSIDG
+395 SKFSYLKITSIDG
-408 SPIDIVVSDLR
+408 SPMEVTISDFR
-419 LLYDGERDFIYPFQ
+419 LLASSSSGRENYAYQ
-433 PQYWYDDLLDNEMM
+433 PEYWYDDIPGNGLM
-447 EFENG
+447 EFAGAYRDDRG
-452 YIDVYNRVKNGG
+452 YIYIDGF
-464 NLYEI
+464 LYEI
-469 KGNESYAYK
+469 KGREFYAYNQ
-478 KVENFMSFQNLSNDS
+478 VENFMSFQNLSNDS
-493 LIDFHKGTHGLN
+493 LIDFHKGTHDLN

-530 DINSD
+530 DLNSD
-535 GRPDLV
+535 GRPDMV

-547 RTFIQLPD
+547 RTFIQMPD

-606 GAPAFGKLGTML
+606 GAPGFGKLGTML

-656 IFFRDLNGDGKL
+656 IYFRDLNSDGKL

-700 MDTKIWCYDF
+700 MDSKIWCYDF

-719 LPFSYEKSIA
+719 LPFSYRETNG
-729 ASYLVMMENDGK
+729 ASFLVMMENDGK
-741 GHFTQHESYLE
+741 GNFTQHENYYDEKYLF
-752 EQLLFVDCADIDHDG
+752 QQCADIDHDG

-772 AQSGC
+772 AQFGQ
-777 RIYYSYDKSWSIEY
+777 
-791 TNPTNV
+791 
-797 YLMKNNGDL
+797 NNSLVAPYQIILLKGGADL
-806 TFTKQNDVL
+806 KFASQSSPLFTLENAND
-815 TTFPVATPIMVADVN
+815 IMVADVD
-830 FDGVYEIVS
+830 FDGINEIVCEK
-839 QSEGIN
+839 EGIK
-845 YLSDISANQPPVRPA
+845 YLSSVSANQPPVRPA
-860 APAFVYEAA
+860 APAFVYEPS

-890 TYALRIGTAPGCGD
+890 TYALRIGSAPGRGD

-1005 AEVCRVSADSSMYTL
+1005 AEVCRVSADSTMYTL

-1040 SSPLESKTFDIF
+1040 SSPIESKTFDIF
-1052 ANQFVNE
+1052 ANQFVE
-1059 GITFDP
+1059 DGVTFDP
-1065 SDPTIYTWIDLNG
+1065 AYAHVCAWADLNG
-1078 NGALDALTDNGVYE
+1078 NGALDALTNNGVYE
-1092 NDGEAW
+1092 NDGEAS

-1113 YNVRLID
+1113 DGVRLID
-1120 MTCDGMAEV
+1120 ITGDGMAEI
-1129 VSFTQNKTADIYK
+1129 VSFKNNNKTAEVYK
-1142 NTGSMNLNKTASEAE
+1142 NTGSLNLSKTTSEAE
-1157 INIPEY
+1157 ITVTEY
-1163 PYDNYYPGGR
+1163 PFDTRYPRGQ
-1173 QLIDIDNDGKTDF
+1173 QLLDLNNDGLPDYF
-1186 FTTGGN
+1186 GGYVN
-1192 YSSGYYVY
+1192 YRGWVVY
-1200 KNTGFLSWE
+1200 KNTGFFNWE
-1209 RVNSP
+1209 GIISSTLGSSP
-1214 YSTPWFPLT
+1214 FCI
-1223 VKPFFVDLNND
+1223 DLNND
-1234 GLIDVMGNDRIDV
+1234 GLIDVMGVDRNAT
-1247 STPGTTAYDYFF
+1247 STPGTTVYDYFF

-1289 TDINSDGFPDLVVVK
+1289 TDVNSDGYPDLVFVK
-1304 NGSTIVVCLNNRNQ
+1304 NVSTIVVCLNNQNQ

-1329 IEGLGQLGAVKDYD
+1329 IEGMTDLSLGIIKDYD
-1343 NNGYPDLMI
+1343 NNGYPDIMI
-1352 TTCGIVYFYPDGQW
+1352 QAHVHKNMTNYYDNGVVYFYPDGQW
-1366 KYWYYGLYSSGFAS
+1366 KYWHYGLYSSGFAYS
-1380 SFDDELVSD
+1380 YEYREYGLMAD

-1397 FFRDS
+1397 YS
-1402 YKDISF
+1402 
-1408 RGFLNQTQVTNTPP
+1408 GFLNQTQVTNTPP

-1437 LIEWEAAQDKESLPA
+1437 LIEWDVAQDKESLPA

-1578 GVWMVAWDTEGNK
+1578 GAWMVAWDTEGNK

-1611 PDLNFDINAYALE
+1611 PDLNFDINAYVLE

-1643 NWKISKDGSED
+1643 NWKIAKDGSED

-1680 KRGEYVLR
+1680 KRGDYVLR

-1729 LRWSVPGNLPEY
+1729 LRWSVPGKLPEY

-1984 DGSGASDTLVVTAER
+1984 DGSGTSDTLVVTAER

-2060 IVRDEAGAEA
+2060 MVRDEAGAEA

-2100 GLTRIQVTAQGGSGY
+2100 GLTWIQVTAQGGSGY

-2187 YITSQGGVG
+2187 HITSQGGVG

-2263 CYGDRTGEVW
+2263 CYGDRTGEIW

-2308 VRDGLGNVVL
+2308 VRDGQGNVVL

-2393 CEAFTN
+2393 CEAFAN

-2467 IVRDAVGNLSY
+2467 MVRDAIGNLSY

-2490 YAMEITDFRLQAGA
+2490 YALEITDFRLQAGA

-2538 WEPYRLLPVY
+2538 WETYRLLPVY

-2574 TSIRYEEAAGL
+2574 ASIRYEESAGL
-2585 RIEQLLVNDGT
+2585 RIEQLLVNDGA

-2628 TTWQQLSAY
+2628 MTWQQLSAY

-2757 RILLDED
+2757 RILLDEE

-2777 VNDMLHIMLTDEAAA
+2777 VNDVLHIMLTDEEAA

>member
-1 MLLYQALLLLGW
+1 MFLYQALLLLGW
-13 LGITAGGGAALHA
+13 LGITGAGGASLFA

-38 NSFETDADLEGWTGQ
+38 NSFETDADLEGWTCKRPY
-53 HNGSFPTDGFWG
+53 GSFNTDGKNG
-65 ISSVEG
+65 ISSTYG
-71 SLLSPK
+71 DDGCILSPM
-77 FDLRGMKQ
+77 FDLGTLKQ
-85 PVISVDIQRSMPYH
+85 PVVSFDASFNSSITNSEI
-99 FWKIL
+99 KIL
-104 ISEDG
+104 FSEDG
-109 RHFREISYEKK
+109 QKFRPAPYERK
-120 EKVGRDAYRYLIPN
+120 EKIGSDVYRYQISVSG
-134 PDTVFQIKFLAEERH
+134 DKFQLKIFVGNFY
-149 HMISLDAFCIY
+149 SCNLDAFSIY
-160 DRADDIPL
+160 DQTEDIPK
-168 SEKAFFCDFDRES
+168 SEKAFFCDFDLEGNL
-181 DMQGWQHDGERR
+181 QGWQQDGQRQEDKEGDYIIK
-193 EYKSGS
+193 EYSH
-199 GDFQIENFSYLITP
+199 LITP
-213 ELDLS
+213 EIDLS
-218 VMHDPVLDLS
+218 NFHDPALS
-228 VAVNYKDTLGI
+228 FKAYAGEDTLE
-239 FVSPDGIKYDTLILQ
+239 VLLSADGVRYDTLVR
-254 GGNSRYTL
+254 GKSFDESVR
-262 SYYRLPRN
+262 YRLPRN
-270 TKRVKFVT
+270 IKRIKFCMVN
-278 ISGNKIGSASYIC
+278 SKDNYWNSFSRIC
-291 IREADFIPYL
+291 IREAYGVPYL
-301 DEPQPVSL
+301 DFAQPVSL
-309 SWLIPEDNGGLKWE
+309 SWLIPEDNGGLRWE
-323 KKDNSFVLKGTAQA
+323 KSEESIVLKGTVAA
-337 GTMARLILPVAN
+337 GGYARLILPAVN
-349 MDQPSFGLSPNYIF
+349 KSYLKYNF
-363 SLENVDPAK
+363 SLKNVDPAK
-372 VKVEFNNTDISD
+372 VKVEFNQTDISALGNEVTLD
-384 LTGEIIQKAST
+384 ALQSNFT
-395 SKISYLKVTSIDG
+395 YLKVSSIDG
-408 SPIDIVVSDLR
+408 SPIDIAFSDFR
-419 LLYDGERDFIYPFQ
+419 LLEYNDNEVKRFPNQ
-433 PQYWYDDLLDNEMM
+433 AEYWYDDIPGNGMM
-447 EFENG
+447 EFGENFT
-452 YIDVYNRVKNGG
+452 G
-464 NLYEI
+464 NIREI
-469 KGNESYAYK
+469 KADKDYAYK
-478 KVENFMSFQNLSNDS
+478 YIERFLSFQNLNNDS
-493 LIDFHKGTHGLN
+493 IVDFLKGN
-505 NSILVRRA
+505 YNVSYSILVRRE
-513 DGTVY
+513 DGTIY
-518 EKNALGWDVLVA
+518 EKKNLGMNVLVA
-530 DINSD
+530 DLNSD

-541 PNDEHG
+541 PSSNSG
-547 RTFIQLPD
+547 MTFIQLPD
-555 GTFKEHLMKIQSYEA
+555 GTFEEHLMKIQSYEA
-570 YKNGGRNEEWNS
+570 FKNGGRNEEWNS

-592 IPGIRDDMFVRDGG
+592 IPGIRDDMIVRSGSG
-606 GAPAFGKLGTML
+606 SPAFGKLGTML

-656 IFFRDLNGDGKL
+656 IYFRDLNGDGKL

-673 NETTK
+673 NENTK
-678 TVVAVVDDNGT
+678 TVIAVVDDNGT
-689 IREQTLMSNLS
+689 VREQTLITNLT

-710 DKDGDVDIL
+710 DKDGDVDVL

-767 YMDVV
+767 FMDVV
-772 AQSGC
+772 AESGY
-777 RIYYSYDKSWSIEY
+777 RYYDDFNKMYREQY

-806 TFTKQNDVL
+806 TFTKQSALL
-815 TTFPVATPIMVADVN
+815 TSFPAETAIMVADVN
-830 FDGVYEIVS
+830 FDGVYEIISTEKGV
-839 QSEGIN
+839 N
-845 YLSDISANQPPVRPA
+845 YLSGISANTPPSRPA
-860 APAFVYEAA
+860 VPAFVYEPS
-869 TDYLKV
+869 TEYLKV

-890 TYALRIGTAPGCGD
+890 TYALRIGTAPGRGD

-983 TMTVAYGGTINK
+983 TMTVAYGGIINK
-995 AYTYRWDFDG
+995 SFTYHWDFDG
-1005 AEVCRVSADSSMYTL
+1005 AEVCRVNTDSSRYIV
-1020 RWAVPG
+1020 RWTVPG
-1026 EKTVSLQV
+1026 EKTISLQV
-1034 SDGKGN
+1034 SDDKGN
-1040 SSPLESKTFDIF
+1040 SSPLESKTFNIF
-1052 ANQFVNE
+1052 ANQFVNG

-1065 SDPTIYTWIDLNG
+1065 SNTTVYAWADLDG
-1078 NGALDALTDNGVYE
+1078 NGELDALTDKGVYE
-1092 NDGEAW
+1092 NDRGAW

-1113 YNVRLID
+1113 GGVKLVDITGNGI
-1120 MTCDGMAEV
+1120 AEV
-1129 VSFTQNKTADIYK
+1129 VAYSYDGEYHGKANIYK
-1142 NTGSMNLNKTASEAE
+1142 NVGNMSLSTPSIMKLEGLYINVNSSFAPSDGSFV
-1157 INIPEY
+1157 
-1163 PYDNYYPGGR
+1163 
-1173 QLIDIDNDGKTDF
+1173 DIDNDGKEDLFDAERIQKNVGDYQSWSEALKLPEVGRFNNLAIYAADVNGDGYVDFITD
-1186 FTTGGN
+1186 
-1192 YSSGYYVY
+1192 
-1200 KNTGFLSWE
+1200 KA
-1209 RVNSP
+1209 
-1214 YSTPWFPLT
+1214 
-1223 VKPFFVDLNND
+1223 
-1234 GLIDVMGNDRIDV
+1234 
-1247 STPGTTAYDYFF
+1247 GTTEDWTHAPAIY
-1259 VQYINQGNF
+1259 VNQGNGR
-1268 NFKRVEIPIPF
+1268 FKQIIPGNPF
-1279 GKDYIEISAI
+1279 GRNPLTIVGVADV
-1289 TDINSDGFPDLVVVK
+1289 NSDGFLDLIVVK
-1304 NGSTIVVCLNNRNQ
+1304 NASTVVVCLNNRNQ
-1318 DFNQTIEINLP
+1318 NFNQTIEINLP
-1329 IEGLGQLGAVKDYD
+1329 IEGMTELDLGVIKDYD
-1343 NNGYPDLMI
+1343 NNGYPDLMVQARVHKD
-1352 TTCGIVYFYPDGQW
+1352 GANYYDKGVVYFYPDGQW
-1366 KYWYYGLYSSGFAS
+1366 KYWHYGLYSDGFADPVRYQNNS
-1380 SFDDELVSD
+1380 GYGLMAD
-1389 LNGDGAPD
+1389 LNGDGVPD
-1397 FFRDS
+1397 YYNNVS
-1402 YKDISF
+1402 Y
-1408 RGFLNQTQVTNTPP
+1408 GFLNQTQVTNTPP

-1437 LIEWEAAQDKESLPA
+1437 LIEWDVAQDKESLPA

-1578 GVWMVAWDTEGNK
+1578 GAWMVAWDTEGNK

-1643 NWKISKDGSED
+1643 NWKIAKDGSED

-1680 KRGEYVLR
+1680 KRGDYVLR

-1765 TQTEYTDL
+1765 TQTEFTDL

-1956 ELATVDAQGVLTVKG
+1956 ELATVDAQGVLMVKG

-2165 QLGITGVVSRNVSVT
+2165 QLGITGVVSRNVSIA

-2187 YITSQGGVG
+2187 HITSQGGVG

-2219 GYYYVWVRDEAGV
+2219 GYYYVWVRDEAGT

-2263 CYGDRTGEVW
+2263 CYGDRTGEIW

-2426 DGVITVHAVG
+2426 DGVITVHAIG